1 MRFAHFF
8 VDRPI
13 FASVT
18 SIIFLLL
25 GFVAYE
31 TLPVSQ
37 YPEIVPPTV
46 TVRASFPGA
55 NAETV
60 AATIATPIEQEVNGV
75 DNMLY
80 MTSLSTND
88 GNMLLTVTFKVG
100 TNLDIANVLVQNRL
114 SVAQPRLPPDVRNLG
129 VTVRKASPDLMLV
142 VHLLSPNKTYDQNYL
157 ANYIYLNIRDE
168 LLRLDGVGDISIFG
182 GNEYAERI
190 WLDPNK
196 LAAYGLTTSDV
207 TTALQEQNVQV
218 AAGALNSPPA
228 ATGQAFQLIVQS
240 QGRFQ
245 TPEEFAEVI
254 IKASDGRLVR
264 VKDVAR
270 VEMGQKDYTTNS
282 FLNATPAVGIGAF
295 QRPGTNALEAAAS
308 VRNVMENLKK
318 NFPPDV
324 EYRIAYNPTEFIE
337 ESIHEV
343 YKTLFE
349 AVGLVVIV
357 VLVFLQS
364 WRTALIPVLA
374 IPVSLVGT
382 FAAMAAF
389 GFSLNNLTLFGLVLA
404 IGIVVDDAI
413 VVVENV
419 ERNMAEGL
427 SPGEAAHKTMD
438 EVGGAVIAIALVLAA
453 VFVPTAFIPGI
464 SGQFY
469 KQFALT
475 IAASTLISAFN
486 SLTLSPALCK
496 LLLKPHHAHAR
507 PKFFLT
513 RFVNWLAGL
522 FNRGFDWLS
531 HTYSRSIYGLTN
543 YTIGLIAMLL
553 VYAAVIAGT
562 LHLARTTPTGFI
574 PDQDQGYL
582 IGVVQLPSGSSLDR
596 TTEVVNRAAAAAR
609 KIDGVTNTV
618 IIAGFDGAT
627 FTNTTNSG
635 VMFITLAGAKE
646 RAAQG
651 RSAAVIT
658 GDVIKATADIQEA
671 RVIVIPPPP
680 VRGLGQGGGF
690 KMQVESRQSSAI
702 GPLLANVG
710 EMLGAA
716 NQSNDVQRV
725 FTTFSNDTPQL
736 YLDIDR
742 TVARMLNVPLGN
754 VFSTVQA
761 ALGGA
766 YVNDFNTL
774 GRIYQVR
781 VQGDAPFR
789 VSKQDIEQL
798 KVRSTTGALVPMG
811 TLANI
816 REISGPQIVQRFN
829 LYYSVPVQGV
839 AKPGISTGQ
848 ALDAMEEIAKKSLPD
863 GYAYDWTEIAFQQ
876 KAAGGTAIYVFAL
889 GVLLVFLVLAAQ
901 YESWALPMAIL
912 LVVPTGVL
920 AALFG
925 VQLRGQDNN
934 ILTQIGLIVLIG
946 LAAKNAILIV
956 EFAHDI
962 ENNERKGPVEAA
974 VQACKLRLRPIL
986 MTAFAFILGTLPL
999 VIATG
1004 PGAEMRQALGTAV
1017 FFGMIGATFFGLFL
1031 TPVFYVVIRRFVLWI
1046 ERKRGKNPDG
1056 KHPHGEAPDRDGHG
1070 APSPAH

>member
-18 SIIFLLL
+18 SIVFLIL

-46 TVRASFPGA
+46 TVRASYPGA

-168 LLRLDGVGDISIFG
+168 LLRLDGVGDITIFG

-190 WLDPNK
+190 WVDPNK
-196 LAAYGLTTSDV
+196 LAAYGLSVTDV

-218 AAGALNSPPA
+218 AAGQLNGPPA
-228 ATGQAFQLIVQS
+228 APSEAFQLVVQS
-240 QGRFQ
+240 QARFK
-245 TPEEFAEVI
+245 TPEQFAEVI
-254 IKASDGRLVR
+254 IKAQDGRLVR
-264 VKDVAR
+264 VKDIAR

-282 FLNATPAVGIGAF
+282 YLNDTPAVGIGAF
-295 QRPGTNALEAAAS
+295 QRPGTNALDAATS
-308 VRNVMENLKK
+308 VKKVMETVKK

-337 ESIHEV
+337 ESIQEV

-364 WRTALIPVLA
+364 WRTALIPVIA
-374 IPVSLVGT
+374 IPVSLIGT

-427 SPGEAAHKTMD
+427 SPGDAAHKTMD

-496 LLLKPHHAHAR
+496 LLLVPHHAR
-507 PKFFLT
+507 KEPKFFLT
-513 RFVNWLAGL
+513 RFVAWLANG
-522 FNRGFDWLS
+522 FNRAFDATS
-531 HTYSRSIYGLTN
+531 NAYGRAIRVLTGGIVG
-543 YTIGLIAMLL
+543 IGVMLL

-562 LHLARTTPTGFI
+562 LHLAQTTPTGFI

-582 IGVVQLPSGSSLDR
+582 IGVVQLPSGASLDR
-596 TTEVVNRAAAAAR
+596 TTEVILRAAKQAR
-609 KIDGVTNTV
+609 TVPGVANAV

-627 FTNTTNSG
+627 FTNTTNAG
-635 VMFITLAGAKE
+635 VMFLTLTGAKE
-646 RAAQG
+646 RAGQG
-651 RSAAVIT
+651 RSAGVIT
-658 GDVIKATADIQEA
+658 GEVLKATADIQEA

-680 VRGLGQGGGF
+680 VRGLGNGGGF
-690 KMQVESRQSSAI
+690 KMQIESRQSSDI
-702 GPLLANVG
+702 GPLMAAAG
-710 EMLGAA
+710 EVIGQA
-716 NQSNDVQRV
+716 NQSADVQRV
-725 FTTFSNDTPQL
+725 FTTFDNSTPQL
-736 YLDIDR
+736 FLDIDR
-742 TVARMLNVPLGN
+742 TIARMLNVPLAN
-754 VFSTVQA
+754 VFSSVQA
-761 ALGGA
+761 DLGGT

-781 VQGDAPFR
+781 LQGDAAFR
-789 VSKQDIEQL
+789 TSIQDISQI
-798 KVRSTTGALVPMG
+798 KVRSSTGALVPMG
-811 TLANI
+811 TLASV
-816 REISGPQIVQRFN
+816 RDVTGPQIVQRFN

-839 AKPGISTGQ
+839 AKPGVSTGQ
-848 ALDAMEEIAKKSLPD
+848 ALDAMEAIAKKALPD
-863 GYAYDWTEIAFQQ
+863 GFAYDWTEIAFQQ
-876 KAAGGTAIYVFAL
+876 KAASGTAGAVFAL

-901 YESWALPMAIL
+901 YESWALPLAIL

-920 AALFG
+920 AALAG
-925 VQLRGQDNN
+925 VQFRGQDNN

-962 ENNERKGPVEAA
+962 EQREHRGPVEAA
-974 VQACKLRLRPIL
+974 VEACRLRLRPIL

-1031 TPVFYVVIRRFVLWI
+1031 TPVFYVVIRHLSNWLGRF
-1046 ERKRGKNPDG
+1046 RK
-1056 KHPHGEAPDRDGHG
+1056 KHTHGDHG
-1070 APSPAH
+1070 DAAPAHG

>member
-18 SIIFLLL
+18 SIVFLIL

-31 TLPVSQ
+31 SLPVSQ

-46 TVRASFPGA
+46 TVRASYPGA

-168 LLRLDGVGDISIFG
+168 LLRLDGVGDITIFG

-190 WLDPNK
+190 WVDPNK
-196 LAAYGLTTSDV
+196 LAAYGLSVTDV

-218 AAGALNSPPA
+218 AAGQLNGPPA
-228 ATGQAFQLIVQS
+228 APSEAFQLVVQS
-240 QGRFQ
+240 QARFK
-245 TPEEFAEVI
+245 TPEQFAEVI
-254 IKASDGRLVR
+254 IKAQDGRLVR
-264 VKDVAR
+264 VKDIAR

-282 FLNATPAVGIGAF
+282 YLNDTPAVGIGAF
-295 QRPGTNALEAAAS
+295 QRPGTNALDAAAS
-308 VRNVMENLKK
+308 VKKVMEVVKK

-337 ESIHEV
+337 ESIQEV

-364 WRTALIPVLA
+364 WRTALIPVIA
-374 IPVSLVGT
+374 IPVSLIGT
-382 FAAMAAF
+382 FAAMAGF

-427 SPGEAAHKTMD
+427 SPGDAAHKTMD

-496 LLLKPHHAHAR
+496 LLLVPHHAR
-507 PKFFLT
+507 KEPKFFLT
-513 RFVNWLAGL
+513 RFVAWLANG
-522 FNRGFDWLS
+522 FNRAFDATS
-531 HTYSRSIYGLTN
+531 NAYGRTIRVLTGG
-543 YTIGLIAMLL
+543 IVGLGVMLL

-562 LHLARTTPTGFI
+562 LHLAQTTPTGFI

-582 IGVVQLPSGSSLDR
+582 IGVVQLPSGASLDR
-596 TTEVVNRAAAAAR
+596 TTDVILRAAKQAR
-609 KIDGVTNTV
+609 TVKGVANAV

-627 FTNTTNSG
+627 FTNTTNAG
-635 VMFITLAGAKE
+635 VMFLTLTGAKE
-646 RAAQG
+646 RAAEG
-651 RSAAVIT
+651 RSAGVIT
-658 GDVIKATADIQEA
+658 GEVLKATSDIQEA

-680 VRGLGQGGGF
+680 VRGLGNGGGF
-690 KMQVESRQSSAI
+690 KMQIESRQSSDI
-702 GPLLANVG
+702 GPLMAAA
-710 EMLGAA
+710 GAVIGQA
-716 NQSNDVQRV
+716 NQSADVQRV
-725 FTTFSNDTPQL
+725 FTTFDNSTPQL
-736 YLDIDR
+736 FLDIDR
-742 TVARMLNVPLGN
+742 TIARMLNVPLAN
-754 VFSTVQA
+754 VFSSVQA
-761 ALGGA
+761 DLGGT

-781 VQGDAPFR
+781 LQGDAAFR
-789 VSKQDIEQL
+789 TSVQDISQI
-798 KVRSTTGALVPMG
+798 KVRSSTGALVPMG
-811 TLANI
+811 TLASV
-816 REISGPQIVQRFN
+816 RDVTGPQIVQRFN

-839 AKPGISTGQ
+839 AKPGVSTGQ
-848 ALDAMEEIAKKSLPD
+848 ALDAMEQIAKKNLPD
-863 GYAYDWTEIAFQQ
+863 GYSYDWTEIAYQQ
-876 KAAGGTAIYVFAL
+876 KAASGTAGAVFAL

-901 YESWALPMAIL
+901 YESWALPLAIL

-920 AALFG
+920 AALAG
-925 VQLRGQDNN
+925 VQFRGQDNN

-962 ENNERKGPVEAA
+962 EQREHRGPVEAA
-974 VQACKLRLRPIL
+974 VEACRLRLRPIL

-1031 TPVFYVVIRRFVLWI
+1031 TPVFYVVIRRFSLWLGRF
-1046 ERKRGKNPDG
+1046 RK
-1056 KHPHGEAPDRDGHG
+1056 KHTPGDHGGAASAHG
-1070 APSPAH
+1070 

>member
-1 MRFAHFF
+1 M
-8 VDRPI
+8 
-13 FASVT
+13 
-18 SIIFLLL
+18 
-25 GFVAYE
+25 
-31 TLPVSQ
+31 
-37 YPEIVPPTV
+37 
-46 TVRASFPGA
+46 
-55 NAETV
+55 
-60 AATIATPIEQEVNGV
+60 
-75 DNMLY
+75 
-80 MTSLSTND
+80 
-88 GNMLLTVTFKVG
+88 
-100 TNLDIANVLVQNRL
+100 
-114 SVAQPRLPPDVRNLG
+114 
-129 VTVRKASPDLMLV
+129 
-142 VHLLSPNKTYDQNYL
+142 
-157 ANYIYLNIRDE
+157 
-168 LLRLDGVGDISIFG
+168 GDITIFG

-190 WLDPNK
+190 WVDPNK
-196 LAAYGLTTSDV
+196 LAAYGLSVTDV

-218 AAGALNSPPA
+218 AAGALNAPPA
-228 ATGQAFQLIVQS
+228 AQSAAFQLVVQS
-240 QGRFQ
+240 QARFK
-245 TPEEFAEVI
+245 TPEEFADVI
-254 IKASDGRLVR
+254 IKAQNGRLVR
-264 VKDVAR
+264 VKDIAR

-282 FLNATPAVGIGAF
+282 FLNDTPAVGIGAF
-295 QRPGTNALEAAAS
+295 QRPGTNALDAAAS
-308 VRNVMENLKK
+308 VKKVMEQVKK

-337 ESIHEV
+337 ESIQEV
-343 YKTLFE
+343 YKTLYE

-364 WRTALIPVLA
+364 WRTALIPVIA
-374 IPVSLVGT
+374 IPVSLIGT

-427 SPGEAAHKTMD
+427 SPGDAAHKTMD

-496 LLLKPHHAHAR
+496 LLLKPHHEHAKPR
-507 PKFFLT
+507 FFLT
-513 RFVNWLAGL
+513 RLVNWLANG
-522 FNRGFDWLS
+522 FNRAFDATS
-531 HTYSRSIYGLTN
+531 NAYGRVIRTLTGGVV
-543 YTIGLIAMLL
+543 GLGVMLL
-553 VYAAVIAGT
+553 VYAGVIWGT
-562 LHLARTTPTGFI
+562 LHLAQTTPTGFI

-582 IGVVQLPSGSSLDR
+582 IGVVQLPAGASLDR
-596 TTEVVNRAAAAAR
+596 TTAVVLRAAEQAR
-609 KIDGVTNTV
+609 KVDGVTNAV

-627 FTNTTNSG
+627 FTNTTNSA
-635 VMFITLAGAKE
+635 VMFLTLKGAKE
-646 RAAQG
+646 RAEHG
-651 RSAAVIT
+651 RSAGVIT
-658 GDVIKATADIQEA
+658 GDVIKATSNIEEA

-690 KMQVESRQSSAI
+690 KMQVESRQSSDI
-702 GPLLANVG
+702 NQLLAATG
-710 EMLGAA
+710 EMLAQA
-716 NQSNDVQRV
+716 NQSADVTRV
-725 FTTFSNDTPQL
+725 FTTFGNDTPQL

-742 TVARMLNVPLGN
+742 TIARMLNVPLAN
-754 VFSTVQA
+754 VFSSLQA
-761 ALGGA
+761 DLGGT

-781 VQGDAPFR
+781 LQGDAQFR
-789 VSKQDIEQL
+789 STEQDISQI
-798 KVRSTTGALVPMG
+798 KVRSSTGALVPMG
-811 TLANI
+811 TLASVRNV
-816 REISGPQIVQRFN
+816 SGPQIVQRFN

-839 AKPGISTGQ
+839 AKPGVSTGQ
-848 ALDAMEEIAKKSLPD
+848 ALTAMEEIAKKALPD
-863 GYAYDWTEIAFQQ
+863 GFAYDWTEIAYQQ
-876 KAAGGTAIYVFAL
+876 KAASGTAGLVFAL

-901 YESWALPMAIL
+901 YESWALPLAIL

-920 AALFG
+920 AALGG

-962 ENNERKGPVEAA
+962 EQREHRGPVEAA
-974 VQACKLRLRPIL
+974 VEACRLRLRPIL

-1031 TPVFYVVIRRFVLWI
+1031 TPVFYVVIRHFSLWLGRFR
-1046 ERKRGKNPDG
+1046 RKKTD
-1056 KHPHGEAPDRDGHG
+1056 HGDHG
-1070 APSPAH
+1070 TGGATPAHT

>member
-18 SIIFLLL
+18 SIVFLIL
-25 GFVAYE
+25 GYVAYLA
-31 TLPVSQ
+31 LPVAQ

-142 VHLLSPNKTYDQNYL
+142 VHLLSPKKTYDQNYL

-168 LLRLDGVGDISIFG
+168 LLRLDGVGDITIFG
-182 GNEYAERI
+182 GNEYAERV

-207 TTALQEQNVQV
+207 ITSLSEQNVQV

-245 TPEEFAEVI
+245 SPEEFADVI
-254 IKASDGRLVR
+254 VKASDGRLVR

-282 FLNATPAVGIGAF
+282 FLNDTPAIGIGAF
-295 QRPGTNALEAAAS
+295 QRPGTNALDAAAS
-308 VRNVMENLKK
+308 VRKVMDSLKK
-318 NFPPDV
+318 NFPPDI

-364 WRTALIPVLA
+364 WRTALIPVIA

-382 FAAMAAF
+382 FAAMSAF

-427 SPGEAAHKTMD
+427 SPGDAAHKTMD
-438 EVGGAVIAIALVLAA
+438 EVGGAVIAIALVLSA
-453 VFVPTAFIPGI
+453 VFIPTAFIPGI
-464 SGQFY
+464 TGQFY

-475 IAASTLISAFN
+475 IAASTIISMFN

-496 LLLKPHHAHAR
+496 LLLKPHHEHAK
-507 PKFFLT
+507 PKFFLF
-513 RFVNWLAGL
+513 RFVAWLADM
-522 FNRGFDWLS
+522 FNKGFDWLS
-531 HTYSRSIYGLTN
+531 NTYGRIIYGLTN
-543 YTIGLIAMLL
+543 YAIGLIAMMI
-553 VYAAVIAGT
+553 VYAGVIAAT
-562 LHLARTTPTGFI
+562 LHLVQTTPTGFI

-582 IGVVQLPSGSSLDR
+582 IGVVQLPSGASLDR
-596 TTEVVNRAAAAAR
+596 TTAVVNRAAAAAR
-609 KIDGVTNTV
+609 KIEGVTNTV

-646 RAAQG
+646 RATQG

-658 GDVIKATADIQEA
+658 NEVIKATADIQEA

-690 KMQVESRQSSAI
+690 KMQIESRQSSAI
-702 GPLLANVG
+702 GPLLGAVG
-710 EMLGAA
+710 EVLGKA

-725 FTTFSNDTPQL
+725 FTTFGNDTPQL

-742 TVARMLNVPLGN
+742 TVARMLNVPLSN
-754 VFSTVQA
+754 VFSTVQT

-781 VQGDAPFR
+781 VQGDAQFR

-798 KVRSTTGALVPMG
+798 KVRSSTGALVPMG
-811 TLANI
+811 TLATI
-816 REISGPQIVQRFN
+816 REITGPQIVQRFN
-829 LYYSVPVQGV
+829 LYYSVPVQGT

-848 ALDAMEEIAKKSLPD
+848 ALDAMEAIAKDTLPD
-863 GYAYDWTEIAFQQ
+863 GYSYDWTEIAYQQ
-876 KAAGGTAIYVFAL
+876 KAAGNTAIYVFAL

-901 YESWALPMAIL
+901 YESWALPLAIL

-956 EFAHDI
+956 EFAHQL
-962 ENNERKGPVEAA
+962 EETERKGPVAAA
-974 VQACKLRLRPIL
+974 VEACRLRLRPIL
-986 MTAFAFILGTLPL
+986 MTAFAFILGTVPL

-1017 FFGMIGATFFGLFL
+1017 CFGMIGATVFGLFL
-1031 TPVFYVVIRRFVLWI
+1031 TPVFYVVIRKLLIWI
-1046 ERKRGKNPDG
+1046 AKKRGKDPHDTTPD
-1056 KHPHGEAPDRDGHG
+1056 KHDPHA
-1070 APSPAH
+1070 APSHA

>member
-18 SIIFLLL
+18 SIVFLIL

-46 TVRASFPGA
+46 TVRASYPGA

-168 LLRLDGVGDISIFG
+168 LLRLDGVGDITIFG
-182 GNEYAERI
+182 GNEYAERV
-190 WLDPNK
+190 WVDPNK
-196 LAAYGLTTSDV
+196 LAAYGLSVTDV

-228 ATGQAFQLIVQS
+228 SSSAAFQLVVQS
-240 QGRFQ
+240 QARFK
-245 TPEEFAEVI
+245 TPEEFADVI
-254 IKASDGRLVR
+254 IKAQNGRLVR
-264 VKDVAR
+264 VKDIAR

-282 FLNATPAVGIGAF
+282 FLNDTPAVGIGAF
-295 QRPGTNALEAAAS
+295 QRPGTNALDAAAS
-308 VRNVMENLKK
+308 VKKVMEVVKK

-337 ESIHEV
+337 ESIQEV

-364 WRTALIPVLA
+364 WRTALIPVIA
-374 IPVSLVGT
+374 IPVSLIGT

-427 SPGEAAHKTMD
+427 SPGDAAHKTMD

-496 LLLKPHHAHAR
+496 LLLKPHHEHAKPR
-507 PKFFLT
+507 FFLT
-513 RFVNWLAGL
+513 RFVNWLANG
-522 FNRGFDWLS
+522 FNRAFDATS
-531 HTYSRSIYGLTN
+531 NAYGRVVRMLTGGVV
-543 YTIGLIAMLL
+543 GLGVMLL

-562 LHLARTTPTGFI
+562 LHLANSTPTGFI

-596 TTEVVNRAAAAAR
+596 TTDVILRAAKQAR
-609 KIDGVTNTV
+609 TVKGVANAV

-627 FTNTTNSG
+627 FTNTTNAG
-635 VMFITLAGAKE
+635 VMFLTLTGAKE
-646 RAAQG
+646 RAAEG
-651 RSAAVIT
+651 RSAGVIT
-658 GDVIKATADIQEA
+658 GEVLKATSNIQEA

-680 VRGLGQGGGF
+680 VRGLGNGGGF
-690 KMQVESRQSSAI
+690 KMQVESRQSSEI
-702 GPLLANVG
+702 GPLMAAAGQLIAQ
-710 EMLGAA
+710 A
-716 NQSNDVQRV
+716 NQSSDVQRV
-725 FTTFSNDTPQL
+725 FTTFDNSTPQL
-736 YLDIDR
+736 FLDIDR
-742 TVARMLNVPLGN
+742 TIARMLNVPLAN
-754 VFSTVQA
+754 VFSSVQA
-761 ALGGA
+761 DLGGT

-781 VQGDAPFR
+781 LQGDAAFR
-789 VSKQDIEQL
+789 TSIQDISQI
-798 KVRSTTGALVPMG
+798 KVRSSTGALVPMG
-811 TLANI
+811 TLASV
-816 REISGPQIVQRFN
+816 RDVTGPQIVQRFN

-839 AKPGISTGQ
+839 AKPGVSTGQ
-848 ALDAMEEIAKKSLPD
+848 ALTAMEEIAKKALPD
-863 GYAYDWTEIAFQQ
+863 GYAYDWTEIAYQQ
-876 KAAGGTAIYVFAL
+876 KAASGTAGLVFAL

-901 YESWALPMAIL
+901 YESWALPLAIL

-920 AALFG
+920 AALGG
-925 VQLRGQDNN
+925 VQFRGQDNN

-962 ENNERKGPVEAA
+962 EQREHRGPVDAA
-974 VQACKLRLRPIL
+974 VEACRLRLRPIL

-1031 TPVFYVVIRRFVLWI
+1031 TPVFYVVIRHFSIWLGSFR
-1046 ERKRGKNPDG
+1046 RKKTD
-1056 KHPHGEAPDRDGHG
+1056 HGDHG
-1070 APSPAH
+1070 TGGATPAHT

>member
-18 SIIFLLL
+18 SIVFLIL
-25 GFVAYE
+25 GYVAYLS
-31 TLPVSQ
+31 LPVAQ

-142 VHLLSPNKTYDQNYL
+142 VHLLSPKKTYDQNYL

-168 LLRLDGVGDISIFG
+168 LLRLDGVGDITIFG
-182 GNEYAERI
+182 GNEYAERV

-207 TTALQEQNVQV
+207 ITSLSEQNVQV

-245 TPEEFAEVI
+245 SPEEFADVI
-254 IKASDGRLVR
+254 VKASDGRLVR

-282 FLNATPAVGIGAF
+282 FLNDTPAIGIGAF
-295 QRPGTNALEAAAS
+295 QRPGTNALDAAAS
-308 VRNVMENLKK
+308 VRKVMDNLKK
-318 NFPPDV
+318 NFPPDI

-364 WRTALIPVLA
+364 WRTALIPVIA

-382 FAAMAAF
+382 FAAMSAF

-427 SPGEAAHKTMD
+427 SPGDAAHKTMD
-438 EVGGAVIAIALVLAA
+438 EVGGAVIAIALVLSA
-453 VFVPTAFIPGI
+453 VFIPTAFIPGI
-464 SGQFY
+464 TGQFY

-475 IAASTLISAFN
+475 IAASTIISMFN

-496 LLLKPHHAHAR
+496 LLLKPHHAHAK
-507 PKFFLT
+507 PKFFLF
-513 RFVNWLAGL
+513 RFVGWLADM
-522 FNRGFDWLS
+522 FNKGFDWLS
-531 HTYSRSIYGLTN
+531 NTYGRIIYGLTN
-543 YTIGLIAMLL
+543 YAIGLIAMLI
-553 VYAAVIAGT
+553 VYAGVIAAT
-562 LHLARTTPTGFI
+562 LHLVQTTPTGFI

-582 IGVVQLPSGSSLDR
+582 IGVVQLPSGASLDR

-646 RAAQG
+646 RATQG

-658 GDVIKATADIQEA
+658 NDVIKATADIQEA

-690 KMQVESRQSSAI
+690 KMQIESRQSSAI
-702 GPLLANVG
+702 GPLLGAVG
-710 EMLGAA
+710 EVLGKA

-725 FTTFSNDTPQL
+725 FTTFGNDTPQL

-742 TVARMLNVPLGN
+742 TVARMLNVPLSN
-754 VFSTVQA
+754 VFSTVQT

-781 VQGDAPFR
+781 VQGDAQFR

-798 KVRSTTGALVPMG
+798 KVRSSTGALVPMG
-811 TLANI
+811 TLATI
-816 REISGPQIVQRFN
+816 REITGPQIVQRFN
-829 LYYSVPVQGV
+829 LYYSVPVQGT

-848 ALDAMEEIAKKSLPD
+848 ALDAMEAIAKDTLPD
-863 GYAYDWTEIAFQQ
+863 GYSYDWTEIAYQQ
-876 KAAGGTAIYVFAL
+876 KAAGNTAIYVFAL

-901 YESWALPMAIL
+901 YESWALPLAIL

-956 EFAHDI
+956 EFAHQL
-962 ENNERKGPVEAA
+962 EETERKGPVAAA
-974 VQACKLRLRPIL
+974 VEACRLRLRPIL
-986 MTAFAFILGTLPL
+986 MTAFAFILGTVPL

-1017 FFGMIGATFFGLFL
+1017 CFGMIGATVFGLFL
-1031 TPVFYVVIRRFVLWI
+1031 TPVFYVVIRNFLIWLAK
-1046 ERKRGKNPDG
+1046 KRGKDPHNTTPD
-1056 KHPHGEAPDRDGHG
+1056 KHDPHTT
-1070 APSPAH
+1070 PSHA

>member
-18 SIIFLLL
+18 SIVFLIL

-46 TVRASFPGA
+46 QVRASYPGA

-60 AATIATPIEQEVNGV
+60 AATIATPLEQEINGV

-100 TNLDIANVLVQNRL
+100 TNLDIANVLVQNRI

-157 ANYIYLNIRDE
+157 SNYIYLNIRDE
-168 LLRLDGVGDISIFG
+168 LLRLDGVGDITVFG
-182 GNEYAERI
+182 GSEYAERI
-190 WLDPNK
+190 WLDPQK
-196 LAAYGLTTSDV
+196 MAAYGLSTLDV
-207 TTALQEQNVQV
+207 TQSLQEQNVQV
-218 AAGALNSPPA
+218 AAGQLGGPP
-228 ATGQAFQLIVQS
+228 TPKGSDFQLVVQS
-240 QGRFQ
+240 QGRFK
-245 TPEEFAEVI
+245 TPEEFADVI
-254 IKASDGRLVR
+254 VKARDGRLVR
-264 VKDVAR
+264 VQDIAR
-270 VEMGQKDYTTNS
+270 VEMGQKDYTTES
-282 FLNATPAVGIGAF
+282 FLDATPAVGIGAF
-295 QRPGTNALEAAAS
+295 QRPGTNALDAAAS
-308 VRNVMENLKK
+308 VKRTMEKLKA

-364 WRTALIPVLA
+364 WRTALIPVIA
-374 IPVSLVGT
+374 IPVSLIGT

-419 ERNMAEGL
+419 ERNMADGL

-438 EVGGAVIAIALVLAA
+438 EVGSAVMAIALVLGA
-453 VFVPTAFIPGI
+453 VFVPTAFLPGI

-475 IAASTLISAFN
+475 IAASTIISMFN

-496 LLLKPHHAHAR
+496 LLLKPHHQHEKPR
-507 PKFFLT
+507 FFLV
-513 RFVNWLAGL
+513 RFINWLADL
-522 FNRGFDWLS
+522 FNKGFDALARFYAG
-531 HTYSRSIYGLTN
+531 TIRFITGYV
-543 YTIGLIAMLL
+543 IGLLVML
-553 VYAAVIAGT
+553 AAYGVIIWGT
-562 LHLARTTPTGFI
+562 IHLAQTTPIGFI

-582 IGVVQLPSGSSLDR
+582 IGVVQLPSGASLSR
-596 TTEVVNRAAAAAR
+596 TTEVITKVAAIARDVNG
-609 KIDGVTNTV
+609 ITHTV
-618 IIAGFDGAT
+618 IISGFDGAT
-627 FTNTTNSG
+627 FTNTTNAA
-635 VMFITLAGAKE
+635 VMFLTLKNSKD
-646 RAAQG
+646 RAAEG

-658 GDVIKATADIQEA
+658 GDVMKATSGVQEA
-671 RVIVIPPPP
+671 RVFVIPPPP
-680 VRGLGQGGGF
+680 VRGLGTGGGF
-690 KMQVESRQSSAI
+690 KMQIESRQSSAI
-702 GPLLANVG
+702 GPLLAAAG
-710 EMLGAA
+710 EVMNQA
-716 NQSNDVQRV
+716 NQSAEVQRV
-725 FTTFSNDTPQL
+725 FTTFANDTPQL

-742 TVARMLNVPLGN
+742 TVARMLNVPLQN
-754 VFSTVQA
+754 VFSTVQT

-789 VSKQDIEQL
+789 MSRRDIEQL
-798 KVRSTTGALVPMG
+798 KVPSSTGALVPMG
-811 TLANI
+811 TLASI
-816 REISGPQIVQRFN
+816 REITGPQIVQRFN
-829 LYYSVPVQGV
+829 LYYSVPIQGA

-848 ALDAMEEIAKKSLPD
+848 ALDAMERIANSTLPE
-863 GYAYDWTEIAFQQ
+863 GFEAEWTEIAFQQ
-876 KAAGGTAIYVFAL
+876 KAAGGQAIYVFAL

-901 YESWALPMAIL
+901 YESWALPLAIL

-925 VQLRGQDNN
+925 VQLRGLDNN

-962 ENNERKGPVEAA
+962 EESEHVGPVEAA
-974 VQACKLRLRPIL
+974 ARACLLRLRPIL
-986 MTAFAFILGTLPL
+986 MTAFAFILGVLPL

-1004 PGAEMRQALGTAV
+1004 PGSEMRQALGTAV

-1031 TPVFYVVIRRFVLWI
+1031 TPVFYVTIRRLVIWWG
-1046 ERKRGKNPDG
+1046 RKRGKPDEDT
-1056 KHPHGEAPDRDGHG
+1056 PNA
-1070 APSPAH
+1070 APAHG

>member
-18 SIIFLLL
+18 SIIFLIL
-25 GFVAYE
+25 GYVSYE
-31 TLPVSQ
+31 SLPVSQ

-46 TVRASFPGA
+46 TVRASYPGA

-157 ANYIYLNIRDE
+157 ANYIYLNVRDE
-168 LLRLDGVGDISIFG
+168 LLRLDGVGDITIFG

-196 LAAYGLTTSDV
+196 LAAYGLTTTDV
-207 TTALQEQNVQV
+207 ATALSEQNVQV

-228 ATGQAFQLIVQS
+228 ATGQAFQLVVQS

-245 TPEEFAEVI
+245 SPEEFADVI

-295 QRPGTNALEAAAS
+295 QRPGTNALDAAAS
-308 VRNVMENLKK
+308 VRHVMDNLKK

-337 ESIHEV
+337 ESIQEV

-357 VLVFLQS
+357 VIVFLQS
-364 WRTALIPVLA
+364 WRTALIPVIA
-374 IPVSLVGT
+374 IPVSLIGT
-382 FAAMAAF
+382 FAAMSAF

-419 ERNMAEGL
+419 ERNMAEGM
-427 SPGEAAHKTMD
+427 SPGDAAHKTMD
-438 EVGGAVIAIALVLAA
+438 EVGGAVVAIALVLSA
-453 VFVPTAFIPGI
+453 VFIPTAFIPGI
-464 SGQFY
+464 TGQFY

-475 IAASTLISAFN
+475 IAASTIISAFN

-496 LLLKPHHAHAR
+496 LLLKPHHEHAK

-513 RFVNWLAGL
+513 RFVNWLADL
-522 FNRGFDWLS
+522 FNRGFDKLS
-531 HTYSRSIYGLTN
+531 HGYARIVGALTGYAVGIIGTMIVYGL
-543 YTIGLIAMLL
+543 LIAATVHL
-553 VYAAVIAGT
+553 VQ
-562 LHLARTTPTGFI
+562 TTPTGFI

-582 IGVVQLPSGSSLDR
+582 IGVVQLPAGSSLDR
-596 TTEVVNRAAAAAR
+596 TTEVINRAAAEAR
-609 KIDGVTNTV
+609 KVDGVTNTV

-627 FTNTTNSG
+627 FTNTTNAA
-635 VMFITLAGAKE
+635 VMFITMSGAKE
-646 RAAQG
+646 RAAKG
-651 RSAAVIT
+651 RSAAAIT
-658 GDVIKATADIQEA
+658 GDVLKATADIQEA
-671 RVIVIPPPP
+671 RVIIIPPPP
-680 VRGLGQGGGF
+680 VRGLGNGGGF
-690 KMQVESRQSSAI
+690 KMQIESRQSSAI
-702 GPLLANVG
+702 GPLLAAVG
-710 EMLGAA
+710 EVLGKA

-725 FTTFSNDTPQL
+725 FTTFGNDTPQY

-742 TVARMLNVPLGN
+742 TVARMLNVPLAN
-754 VFSTVQA
+754 VFASVQA
-761 ALGGA
+761 ELGGT

-781 VQGDAPFR
+781 MQGDAEFR
-789 VSKQDIEQL
+789 TSIQDISQI
-798 KVRSTTGALVPMG
+798 KVRSSTGALVPMG
-811 TLANI
+811 TLANV
-816 REISGPQIVQRFN
+816 RTVSGPQIVQRFN
-829 LYYSVPVQGV
+829 LFYSVPVQGV

-848 ALDAMEEIAKKSLPD
+848 ALTAMEKIATETLPE

-876 KAAGGTAIYVFAL
+876 KATGNTAIYVFAL

-901 YESWALPMAIL
+901 YESWALPLAII

-920 AALFG
+920 AALAA
-925 VQLRGQDNN
+925 VQVRGQDNN

-956 EFAHDI
+956 EFAHQL
-962 ENNERKGPVEAA
+962 EETEKKGPVSAAIEA
-974 VQACKLRLRPIL
+974 CRLRLRPIL
-986 MTAFAFILGTLPL
+986 MTAFAFILGTVPL

-1017 FFGMIGATFFGLFL
+1017 CFGMIGATVFGLFL
-1031 TPVFYVVIRRFVLWI
+1031 TPVFYVMIRNVLIWVAK
-1046 ERKRGKNPDG
+1046 KRGKDPHNTTPD
-1056 KHPHGEAPDRDGHG
+1056 KHDPHAT
-1070 APSPAH
+1070 PSHA

>member
-18 SIIFLLL
+18 SIVFLIL

-31 TLPVSQ
+31 SLPVSQ

-46 TVRASFPGA
+46 TVRASYPGA

-168 LLRLDGVGDISIFG
+168 LLRLDGVGDITVFG

-190 WLDPNK
+190 WVDPNK
-196 LAAYGLTTSDV
+196 LAAYGLSVTDV

-218 AAGALNSPPA
+218 AAGQLNGPPA
-228 ATGQAFQLIVQS
+228 AKGEAFQLVVQS
-240 QGRFQ
+240 QARFK
-245 TPEEFAEVI
+245 TPEQFAEVI
-254 IKASDGRLVR
+254 IKAQDGRLVR
-264 VKDVAR
+264 VKDIAR

-282 FLNATPAVGIGAF
+282 YLNDTPAVGIGAF
-295 QRPGTNALEAAAS
+295 QRPGTNALEAASS
-308 VRNVMENLKK
+308 VKQVMEVVKK

-337 ESIHEV
+337 ESIQEV

-364 WRTALIPVLA
+364 WRTALIPVIA
-374 IPVSLVGT
+374 IPVSLIGT

-427 SPGEAAHKTMD
+427 SPGDAAHKTMD

-496 LLLKPHHAHAR
+496 LLLVPHHAR
-507 PKFFLT
+507 KEPKFFLT
-513 RFVNWLAGL
+513 RFVNWLANG
-522 FNRGFDWLS
+522 FNRAFDATS
-531 HTYSRSIYGLTN
+531 NAYGRSIRLLTGGIVGL
-543 YTIGLIAMLL
+543 GAMLL

-562 LHLARTTPTGFI
+562 LHLAQTTPTGFI

-596 TTEVVNRAAAAAR
+596 TTDVMLRAAKQAR
-609 KIDGVTNTV
+609 TVKGIANAV

-627 FTNTTNSG
+627 FTNTTNAG
-635 VMFITLAGAKE
+635 VMFLTLTGAKE
-646 RAAQG
+646 RAGEG
-651 RSAAVIT
+651 RSAAVLT
-658 GDVIKATADIQEA
+658 GEVLKATSDIQEA

-680 VRGLGQGGGF
+680 VRGLGNGGGF
-690 KMQVESRQSSAI
+690 KLQIESRQSSEI
-702 GPLLANVG
+702 GPLMAAAG
-710 EMLGAA
+710 EVIAQA
-716 NQSNDVQRV
+716 NQSADVQRV
-725 FTTFSNDTPQL
+725 FTTFDNATPQL
-736 YLDIDR
+736 FLDIDR
-742 TVARMLNVPLGN
+742 TIARMLNVPLAN
-754 VFSTVQA
+754 VFSSVQA
-761 ALGGA
+761 DLGGT

-781 VQGDAPFR
+781 LQGDAAYR
-789 VSKQDIEQL
+789 SSIQDISQI
-798 KVRSTTGALVPMG
+798 KVRSSTGALVPMG
-811 TLANI
+811 TLASV
-816 REISGPQIVQRFN
+816 RDVTGPQIVQRFN
-829 LYYSVPVQGV
+829 LYYSVPIQGV
-839 AKPGISTGQ
+839 AKPGVSTGQ
-848 ALDAMEEIAKKSLPD
+848 ALTAMEEIAKKALPD
-863 GYAYDWTEIAFQQ
+863 GYSYDWTEIAYQQ
-876 KAAGGTAIYVFAL
+876 KAASGTAGAVFAL

-901 YESWALPMAIL
+901 YESWALPLAIL

-920 AALFG
+920 AALAG
-925 VQLRGQDNN
+925 VQFRGQDNN

-962 ENNERKGPVEAA
+962 ELRERRGPVEAA
-974 VQACKLRLRPIL
+974 VEACRLRLRPIL

-1031 TPVFYVVIRRFVLWI
+1031 TPVFYVVIRHFSLWLG
-1046 ERKRGKNPDG
+1046 RLRGKSS
-1056 KHPHGEAPDRDGHG
+1056 HGDHG
-1070 APSPAH
+1070 GAAPAHG

>member
-18 SIIFLLL
+18 SIVFLIL
-25 GFVAYE
+25 GYVAYLS
-31 TLPVSQ
+31 LPVAQ

-142 VHLLSPNKTYDQNYL
+142 VHLLSPKKTYDQNYL

-168 LLRLDGVGDISIFG
+168 LLRLDGVGDITIFG
-182 GNEYAERI
+182 GNEYAERV

-207 TTALQEQNVQV
+207 ITALSEQNVQV

-245 TPEEFAEVI
+245 SPEEFADVI
-254 IKASDGRLVR
+254 VKASDGRLVR
-264 VKDVAR
+264 VKDIAR

-282 FLNATPAVGIGAF
+282 FLNDTPAIGIGAF
-295 QRPGTNALEAAAS
+295 QRPGTNALDAAAS
-308 VRNVMENLKK
+308 VRKVMDNLKK
-318 NFPPDV
+318 NFPPDI

-364 WRTALIPVLA
+364 WRTALIPVIA

-382 FAAMAAF
+382 FAAMSAF

-427 SPGEAAHKTMD
+427 SPGDAAHKTMD
-438 EVGGAVIAIALVLAA
+438 EVGGAVIAIALVLSA
-453 VFVPTAFIPGI
+453 VFIPTAFIPGI
-464 SGQFY
+464 TGQFY

-475 IAASTLISAFN
+475 IAASTIISMFN

-496 LLLKPHHAHAR
+496 LLLKPHHAHAK
-507 PKFFLT
+507 PKFFLF
-513 RFVNWLAGL
+513 RFVAWLADM
-522 FNRGFDWLS
+522 FNKGFDWLS
-531 HTYSRSIYGLTN
+531 NTYGRIIYGLTN
-543 YTIGLIAMLL
+543 YAVGLIAMLL
-553 VYAAVIAGT
+553 VYAAVIAAT
-562 LHLARTTPTGFI
+562 LHLVQTTPTGFI

-582 IGVVQLPSGSSLDR
+582 IGVVQLPSGASLDR

-609 KIDGVTNTV
+609 KIEGVTNTV

-646 RAAQG
+646 RAGQG

-658 GDVIKATADIQEA
+658 NEVIKATADIQEA

-690 KMQVESRQSSAI
+690 KMQIESRQSSAI
-702 GPLLANVG
+702 GPLLGAVG
-710 EMLGAA
+710 EVLGKA

-725 FTTFSNDTPQL
+725 FTTFGNDTPQL

-754 VFSTVQA
+754 VFSTVQT

-798 KVRSTTGALVPMG
+798 KVRSSTGALVPMG
-811 TLANI
+811 TLATI
-816 REISGPQIVQRFN
+816 REITGPQIVQRFN
-829 LYYSVPVQGV
+829 LYYSVPVQGT

-848 ALDAMEEIAKKSLPD
+848 ALDAMEAIAKDNLPD
-863 GYAYDWTEIAFQQ
+863 GYAYDWTEIAYQQ
-876 KAAGGTAIYVFAL
+876 KAAGNTAIYVFAL

-901 YESWALPMAIL
+901 YESWALPLAIL

-956 EFAHDI
+956 EFAHQL
-962 ENNERKGPVEAA
+962 EETERKGPVAAA
-974 VQACKLRLRPIL
+974 VEACRLRLRPIL
-986 MTAFAFILGTLPL
+986 MTAFAFILGTVPL

-1017 FFGMIGATFFGLFL
+1017 CFGMIGATVFGLFL
-1031 TPVFYVVIRRFVLWI
+1031 TPVFYVVIRNFLIWLAK
-1046 ERKRGKNPDG
+1046 KRGKDPHNTTPD
-1056 KHPHGEAPDRDGHG
+1056 KHDPHP
-1070 APSPAH
+1070 APSHA

>member
-18 SIIFLLL
+18 SIVFLIL

-31 TLPVSQ
+31 SLPVSQ

-46 TVRASFPGA
+46 TVRASYPGA

-168 LLRLDGVGDISIFG
+168 LLRLDGVGDITIFG

-190 WLDPNK
+190 WVDPNK
-196 LAAYGLTTSDV
+196 LAAYGLSVTDV
-207 TTALQEQNVQV
+207 TSALQEQNVQV
-218 AAGALNSPPA
+218 AAGQLNGPPA
-228 ATGQAFQLIVQS
+228 AKNEAFQLVVQS
-240 QGRFQ
+240 QARFK
-245 TPEEFAEVI
+245 TPEQFAEVI
-254 IKASDGRLVR
+254 IKAQDGRLVR
-264 VKDVAR
+264 VKDIAR

-282 FLNATPAVGIGAF
+282 YLNETPAVGIGAF
-295 QRPGTNALEAAAS
+295 QRPGTNALDAAAS
-308 VRNVMENLKK
+308 VKKVMEEVKK

-364 WRTALIPVLA
+364 WRTAIIPVIA
-374 IPVSLVGT
+374 IPVSLIGT
-382 FAAMAAF
+382 FAAMAGF

-427 SPGEAAHKTMD
+427 SPGDAAHKTMD

-496 LLLKPHHAHAR
+496 LLLVPHHAR
-507 PKFFLT
+507 KEPKFFLT
-513 RFVNWLAGL
+513 RFVNWLANG
-522 FNRGFDWLS
+522 FNRAFDATS
-531 HTYSRSIYGLTN
+531 NAYGRTIRVLTGGVVG
-543 YTIGLIAMLL
+543 IGVMLL

-562 LHLARTTPTGFI
+562 LHLAQTTPTGFI

-596 TTEVVNRAAAAAR
+596 TTDVILRAAKQAR
-609 KIDGVTNTV
+609 TVDGVANAV

-627 FTNTTNSG
+627 FTNTTNAG
-635 VMFITLAGAKE
+635 VMFLTLKGAKE
-646 RAAQG
+646 RATQG

-658 GDVIKATADIQEA
+658 GDVLKATSDIQEA

-680 VRGLGQGGGF
+680 VRGLGNGGGF
-690 KMQVESRQSSAI
+690 KMQIESRQSSDI
-702 GPLLANVG
+702 GPLMAAAG
-710 EMLGAA
+710 EVIGQA
-716 NQSNDVQRV
+716 NQSADVQRV
-725 FTTFSNDTPQL
+725 FTTFDNSTPQL
-736 YLDIDR
+736 FLDIDR
-742 TVARMLNVPLGN
+742 TIARMLNVPLAN
-754 VFSTVQA
+754 VFSSVQA
-761 ALGGA
+761 DLGGT

-781 VQGDAPFR
+781 LQGDAAFR
-789 VSKQDIEQL
+789 TSIQDISQI
-798 KVRSTTGALVPMG
+798 KVRSSTGALVPMG
-811 TLANI
+811 TLASV
-816 REISGPQIVQRFN
+816 RDVTGPQIVQRFN

-848 ALDAMEEIAKKSLPD
+848 ALDAMEQIAKKALPE
-863 GYAYDWTEIAFQQ
+863 GYSYDWTEIAYQQ
-876 KAAGGTAIYVFAL
+876 KAASGTAGAVFAL

-901 YESWALPMAIL
+901 YESWALPLAIL

-920 AALFG
+920 AALAG

-962 ENNERKGPVEAA
+962 EQREHRGPVEAA
-974 VQACKLRLRPIL
+974 VEACRLRLRPIL

-1031 TPVFYVVIRRFVLWI
+1031 TPVFYVVIRHFSNWLGRF
-1046 ERKRGKNPDG
+1046 RK
-1056 KHPHGEAPDRDGHG
+1056 KHTHADHGGG
-1070 APSPAH
+1070 APAHG

>member
-31 TLPVSQ
+31 SLPVSQ

-168 LLRLDGVGDISIFG
+168 MLRLDGVGDITIFG

-196 LAAYGLTTSDV
+196 LAAYGLSTTDV

-218 AAGALNSPPA
+218 AAGALNAPPA
-228 ATGQAFQLIVQS
+228 QTGEAFQLVVQS

-245 TPEEFAEVI
+245 TPEEFADVI
-254 IKASDGRLVR
+254 VKATNGRLVR

-270 VEMGQKDYTTNS
+270 TEMGQKDYTTNS

-295 QRPGTNALEAAAS
+295 QRPGTNALDAAAS
-308 VRNVMENLKK
+308 VKKVMENLKK

-337 ESIHEV
+337 ESIQEV

-357 VLVFLQS
+357 ILVFLQS
-364 WRTALIPVLA
+364 WRTALIPVIA

-382 FAAMAAF
+382 FAAMSAF

-419 ERNMAEGL
+419 ERNMEEGL

-438 EVGGAVIAIALVLAA
+438 EVGSAVVAIALVLAA
-453 VFVPTAFIPGI
+453 VFIPTAFIPGI

-475 IAASTLISAFN
+475 IAASTIISAFN

-496 LLLKPHHAHAR
+496 LLLVPHHAR
-507 PKFFLT
+507 KQPKFFLT
-513 RFVNWLAGL
+513 RFIAWLADL
-522 FNRGFDWLS
+522 FNRGFEALS
-531 HTYSRSIYGLTN
+531 NGYARVVGLLTGYSVGIVAVMVFYGFVIFG
-543 YTIGLIAMLL
+543 TIHL
-553 VYAAVIAGT
+553 VQ
-562 LHLARTTPTGFI
+562 TTPTGFI

-582 IGVVQLPSGSSLDR
+582 IGVVQLPAGASLDR
-596 TTEVVNRAAAAAR
+596 TTETVNRAAAEAR

-646 RAAQG
+646 RATHG

-658 GDVIKATADIQEA
+658 GEVLKATANIQEA

-680 VRGLGQGGGF
+680 VRGLGNGGGF
-690 KMQVESRQSSAI
+690 KMQVESRQSSET
-702 GPLLANVG
+702 GPLLAAAG
-710 EMLGAA
+710 ELIGQA
-716 NQSNDVQRV
+716 NQSSDVQRV
-725 FTTFSNDTPQL
+725 FTTFGNDTPQL

-742 TVARMLNVPLGN
+742 TIARMLNVPLAN
-754 VFSTVQA
+754 VFASVQA
-761 ALGGA
+761 DLGGA

-781 VQGDAPFR
+781 LQSDAAYR
-789 VSKQDIEQL
+789 TSQQDISQI
-798 KVRSTTGALVPMG
+798 KVRSSTGALVPLG
-811 TLANI
+811 TLASL
-816 REISGPQIVQRFN
+816 RTVAGPQIVQRFN

-839 AKPGISTGQ
+839 AKPGVSTGQ
-848 ALDAMEEIAKKSLPD
+848 ALTAMEEIAAKALPE
-863 GYAYDWTEIAFQQ
+863 GYAYDWTEIAYQQ
-876 KAAGGTAIYVFAL
+876 KATGNTAVYVFAL
-889 GVLLVFLVLAAQ
+889 GILLVFLVLAAQ
-901 YESWALPMAIL
+901 YESWALPISIL
-912 LVVPTGVL
+912 MVVPTGVL

-962 ENNERKGPVEAA
+962 EEAEHKGPVAA
-974 VQACKLRLRPIL
+974 AIQACRLRLRPIL
-986 MTAFAFILGTLPL
+986 MTAFAFILGVLPL

-1031 TPVFYVVIRRFVLWI
+1031 TPVFYVVIRHFSLWLG
-1046 ERKRGKNPDG
+1046 RLRGKSS
-1056 KHPHGEAPDRDGHG
+1056 HGDHG
-1070 APSPAH
+1070 GAAPAHG

>member
-18 SIIFLLL
+18 SIVFLIL
-25 GFVAYE
+25 GYVAYLS
-31 TLPVSQ
+31 LPVAQ

-142 VHLLSPNKTYDQNYL
+142 VHLLSPKKTYDQNYL

-168 LLRLDGVGDISIFG
+168 LLRLDGVGDITIFG
-182 GNEYAERI
+182 GNEYAERV

-207 TTALQEQNVQV
+207 ISSLSEQNVQV

-245 TPEEFAEVI
+245 SPEEFADVI
-254 IKASDGRLVR
+254 VKASDGRLVR

-282 FLNATPAVGIGAF
+282 FLNDTPAIGIGAF
-295 QRPGTNALEAAAS
+295 QRPGTNALDAAAS
-308 VRNVMENLKK
+308 VRKVMDNLKK
-318 NFPPDV
+318 NFPPDI

-364 WRTALIPVLA
+364 WRTALIPVIA

-382 FAAMAAF
+382 FAAMSAF

-427 SPGEAAHKTMD
+427 SPGDAAHKTMD
-438 EVGGAVIAIALVLAA
+438 EVGGAVIAIALVLSA
-453 VFVPTAFIPGI
+453 VFIPTAFIPGI
-464 SGQFY
+464 TGQFY

-475 IAASTLISAFN
+475 IAASTIISMFN

-496 LLLKPHHAHAR
+496 LLLKPHHAHAK
-507 PKFFLT
+507 PKFFLF
-513 RFVNWLAGL
+513 RFVGWLADM
-522 FNRGFDWLS
+522 FNKGFDWLS
-531 HTYSRSIYGLTN
+531 NTYGRIIYGLTN
-543 YTIGLIAMLL
+543 YAIGLIAMLI
-553 VYAAVIAGT
+553 VYAGVIAAT
-562 LHLARTTPTGFI
+562 LHLVQTTPTGFI

-582 IGVVQLPSGSSLDR
+582 IGVVQLPSGASLDR

-646 RAAQG
+646 RATQG

-658 GDVIKATADIQEA
+658 NDVIKATADIQEA

-690 KMQVESRQSSAI
+690 KMQIESRQSSAI
-702 GPLLANVG
+702 GPLLGAVG
-710 EMLGAA
+710 EVLGKA

-725 FTTFSNDTPQL
+725 FTTFGNDTPQL

-742 TVARMLNVPLGN
+742 TVARMLNVPLSN
-754 VFSTVQA
+754 VFSTVQT

-781 VQGDAPFR
+781 VQGDAQFR

-798 KVRSTTGALVPMG
+798 KVRSSTGALVPMG
-811 TLANI
+811 TLATI
-816 REISGPQIVQRFN
+816 REITGPQIVQRFN
-829 LYYSVPVQGV
+829 LYYSVPVQGT

-848 ALDAMEEIAKKSLPD
+848 ALDAMEAIAKDTLPD
-863 GYAYDWTEIAFQQ
+863 GYSYDWTEIAYQQ
-876 KAAGGTAIYVFAL
+876 KAAGNTAIYVFAL

-901 YESWALPMAIL
+901 YESWALPLAIL

-956 EFAHDI
+956 EFAHQL
-962 ENNERKGPVEAA
+962 EETERKGPVAAA
-974 VQACKLRLRPIL
+974 VEACRLRLRPIL
-986 MTAFAFILGTLPL
+986 MTAFAFILGTVPL

-1017 FFGMIGATFFGLFL
+1017 CFGMIGATVFGLFL
-1031 TPVFYVVIRRFVLWI
+1031 TPVFYVVIRNFLIWLAK
-1046 ERKRGKNPDG
+1046 KRGKDPHNTTPD
-1056 KHPHGEAPDRDGHG
+1056 KHDPHAT
-1070 APSPAH
+1070 PSHA

>member
-18 SIIFLLL
+18 SIVFLIL

-31 TLPVSQ
+31 SLPVSQ

-46 TVRASFPGA
+46 TVRASYPGA

-168 LLRLDGVGDISIFG
+168 LLRLDGVGDITIFG

-190 WLDPNK
+190 WVDPNK
-196 LAAYGLTTSDV
+196 LAAYGLSVTDV

-218 AAGALNSPPA
+218 AAGQLNGPPA
-228 ATGQAFQLIVQS
+228 AKGEAFQLVVQS
-240 QGRFQ
+240 QARFK

-254 IKASDGRLVR
+254 IKAQNGRLVR
-264 VKDVAR
+264 VKDIAR

-282 FLNATPAVGIGAF
+282 YLNDTPAVGIGAF
-295 QRPGTNALEAAAS
+295 QRPGTNALDAAAS
-308 VRNVMENLKK
+308 VKKVMEVVKAK
-318 NFPPDV
+318 FPPDV

-337 ESIHEV
+337 ESIQEV

-364 WRTALIPVLA
+364 WRTALIPVIA
-374 IPVSLVGT
+374 IPVSLIGT

-427 SPGEAAHKTMD
+427 SAGDAAHKTMD

-496 LLLKPHHAHAR
+496 LLLVPHHAR
-507 PKFFLT
+507 KEPKFFLT
-513 RFVNWLAGL
+513 RFIAWLANG
-522 FNRGFDWLS
+522 FNRAFDATSNAYGRIVQVLTGGFV
-531 HTYSRSIYGLTN
+531 GLA
-543 YTIGLIAMLL
+543 AMLL

-562 LHLARTTPTGFI
+562 LHLASTTPTGFI

-596 TTEVVNRAAAAAR
+596 TTAVILRAAKQAR
-609 KIDGVTNTV
+609 TVKGVANAV

-627 FTNTTNSG
+627 FTNTTNAG
-635 VMFITLAGAKE
+635 VMFLTLTGAKE
-646 RAAQG
+646 RAGEG
-651 RSAAVIT
+651 RSAGVIT
-658 GDVIKATADIQEA
+658 GEVLKATSDIQEA

-680 VRGLGQGGGF
+680 VRGLGNGGGF
-690 KMQVESRQSSAI
+690 KMQIESRQSSEI
-702 GPLLANVG
+702 GPLMAAAG
-710 EMLGAA
+710 QMIAQA
-716 NQSNDVQRV
+716 NQSADVQRV
-725 FTTFSNDTPQL
+725 FTTFDNATPQL
-736 YLDIDR
+736 FLDIDR
-742 TVARMLNVPLGN
+742 TIARMLNVPLAN
-754 VFSTVQA
+754 VFSSVQA
-761 ALGGA
+761 DLGGT

-781 VQGDAPFR
+781 LQGDAAFR
-789 VSKQDIEQL
+789 SSIQDISQI
-798 KVRSTTGALVPMG
+798 KVRSSTGALVPMG
-811 TLANI
+811 TLASV
-816 REISGPQIVQRFN
+816 RDVTGPQIVQRFN

-839 AKPGISTGQ
+839 AKPGVSTGQ
-848 ALDAMEEIAKKSLPD
+848 ALTAMEEIAKKALPD

-876 KAAGGTAIYVFAL
+876 KAASGTAGAVFAL

-901 YESWALPMAIL
+901 YESWALPLAIL

-920 AALFG
+920 AALGG
-925 VQLRGQDNN
+925 VQFRGQDNN

-962 ENNERKGPVEAA
+962 EQREHRGPVAAA
-974 VQACKLRLRPIL
+974 VEACRLRLRPIL

-1031 TPVFYVVIRRFVLWI
+1031 TPVFYVVIRHFSLWVGRLR
-1046 ERKRGKNPDG
+1046 RKKDD
-1056 KHPHGEAPDRDGHG
+1056 HGGGG
-1070 APSPAH
+1070 ATPAHS

>member
-18 SIIFLLL
+18 SIVFLIL

-31 TLPVSQ
+31 KLPVSQ

-46 TVRASFPGA
+46 VVRASYPGA

-88 GNMLLTVTFKVG
+88 GNMQLTVTFKVG

-142 VHLLSPNKTYDQNYL
+142 VHLLSPNNTYDQNYL

-168 LLRLDGVGDISIFG
+168 LLRLDGVGDITIFG

-196 LAAYGLTTSDV
+196 LAAYGLTTTDIV
-207 TTALQEQNVQV
+207 TALQEQNVQV
-218 AAGALNSPPA
+218 AAGALGSPPA
-228 ATGQAFQLIVQS
+228 PASNAFQLVVQS

-245 TPEEFAEVI
+245 QPEEFAEVI
-254 IKASDGRLVR
+254 VKASDGRLVR
-264 VKDVAR
+264 IKDVAR

-295 QRPGTNALEAAAS
+295 QRPGTNALDAAAS
-308 VRNVMENLKK
+308 VRATMETLKK
-318 NFPPDV
+318 NFPQDV

-337 ESIHEV
+337 ESIQEV

-349 AVGLVVIV
+349 AIGLVVIV

-364 WRTALIPVLA
+364 WRTALIPVIA

-382 FAAMAAF
+382 FAAMSAF

-419 ERNMAEGL
+419 ERNMAQGL

-438 EVGGAVIAIALVLAA
+438 EVGGAVMAIALVLAA
-453 VFVPTAFIPGI
+453 VFIPTAFIPGI

-475 IAASTLISAFN
+475 IAASTIISAFN

-496 LLLKPHHAHAR
+496 LLLKPHHEHKPPR
-507 PKFFLT
+507 FFLA
-513 RFVNWLAGL
+513 RFLAWCAEM
-522 FNRGFDWLS
+522 FNRAFDATSNAYAGTIRWLTG
-531 HTYSRSIYGLTN
+531 HA
-543 YTIGLIAMLL
+543 IGLIAMLL
-553 VYAAVIAGT
+553 LYAAAIAGT
-562 LHLARTTPTGFI
+562 IHLAQTTPTGFI

-582 IGVVQLPSGSSLDR
+582 IGVVQLPSGASLDR
-596 TTEVVNRAAAAAR
+596 TTAVVNRAAAEAR
-609 KIDGVTNTV
+609 KVDGVTNTV

-627 FTNTTNSG
+627 FTNTTNAA
-635 VMFITLAGAKE
+635 VMFLTLKGAKE
-646 RAAQG
+646 RAKEG

-658 GDVIKATADIQEA
+658 GDVLKATANIQEA
-671 RVIVIPPPP
+671 RIIVIPPPP
-680 VRGLGQGGGF
+680 VRGLGTGGGF
-690 KMQVESRQSSAI
+690 KMQIESRQSSAI
-702 GPLLANVG
+702 GPLLAATG
-710 EMLGAA
+710 EVLGQA
-716 NQSNDVQRV
+716 NQSKDVQRV
-725 FTTFSNDTPQL
+725 FTTFGNDTPQL

-742 TVARMLNVPLGN
+742 TVARMLNVPLAN
-754 VFSTVQA
+754 VFATVQA
-761 ALGGA
+761 NLGGA

-781 VQGDAPFR
+781 VQADAPFR
-789 VSKQDIEQL
+789 LSKRDIEQL
-798 KVRSTTGALVPMG
+798 KVRSSTGALVPMG
-811 TLANI
+811 TLATI
-816 REISGPQIVQRFN
+816 REITGPQIVQRFN
-829 LYYSVPVQGV
+829 LFYSVPIQGV
-839 AKPGISTGQ
+839 AKPGVSTGQ
-848 ALDAMEEIAKKSLPD
+848 ALDTMEQIAAKSLPE
-863 GYAYDWTEIAFQQ
+863 GYSYDWTELAFQQ

-901 YESWALPMAIL
+901 YESWALPLAII

-920 AALFG
+920 AALAG

-956 EFAHDI
+956 EFAHQI
-962 ENNERKGPVEAA
+962 EESERKGPVAAA
-974 VQACKLRLRPIL
+974 VEACRLRLRPIL
-986 MTAFAFILGTLPL
+986 MTAFAFILGVLPL
-999 VIATG
+999 VVATG

-1031 TPVFYVVIRRFVLWI
+1031 TPVFYVTIRNVLIWI
-1046 ERKRGKNPDG
+1046 ARKRGKDG
-1056 KHPHGEAPDRDGHG
+1056 SGGAPTDHGHG
-1070 APSPAH
+1070 TPAHA

>member
-18 SIIFLLL
+18 SIVFLIL
-25 GFVAYE
+25 GFVAYVS
-31 TLPVSQ
+31 LPVSQ

-60 AATIATPIEQEVNGV
+60 AATIATPLEQEINGV

-142 VHLLSPNKTYDQNYL
+142 VHLRSPNRTYDQNYL

-168 LLRLDGVGDISIFG
+168 LLRLDGVGDITIFG

-190 WLDPNK
+190 WMDPNK
-196 LAAYGLTTSDV
+196 LAAYGLTTTDV
-207 TTALQEQNVQV
+207 VSALQEQNVQV
-218 AAGALNSPPA
+218 AAGQLNGPPA
-228 ATGQAFQLIVQS
+228 ATGAAFQFVVQS
-240 QGRFQ
+240 QGRFK
-245 TPEEFAEVI
+245 TPEEFADVI
-254 IKASDGRLVR
+254 VKAQDGRLVR

-282 FLNATPAVGIGAF
+282 FLDDTPAVGIGAF
-295 QRPGTNALEAAAS
+295 QRPGTNALDAAAS
-308 VRNVMENLKK
+308 VKGVMEEVKK

-324 EYRIAYNPTEFIE
+324 EYAIAYNPTEFIE

-364 WRTALIPVLA
+364 WRTALIPVIA
-374 IPVSLVGT
+374 IPVSLIGT

-419 ERNMAEGL
+419 ERNMEEGL

-438 EVGGAVIAIALVLAA
+438 EVGSAVIAIALVLAA
-453 VFVPTAFIPGI
+453 VFIPTAFIPGI

-475 IAASTLISAFN
+475 IAASTIISAFN

-496 LLLKPHHAHAR
+496 LLLVPHHKR
-507 PKFFLT
+507 QKPKFFLT
-513 RFVNWLAGL
+513 RFVNWLASM
-522 FNRGFDWLS
+522 FNRGFDAIS
-531 HTYSRSIYGLTN
+531 NGYASTIRVLTSSV
-543 YTIGLIAMLL
+543 IGLGAMLL
-553 VYAAVIAGT
+553 VYAGVIAAT
-562 LHLARTTPTGFI
+562 LHLAQTTPTGFI

-582 IGVVQLPSGSSLDR
+582 IGVVQLPSGASLDR
-596 TTEVVNRAAAAAR
+596 TTAVINNAAAIAR
-609 KIDGVTNTV
+609 KVDGVTHSV

-635 VMFITLAGAKE
+635 VMFLTLKGAKE
-646 RAAQG
+646 RAETG

-658 GDVIKATADIQEA
+658 GDVLKATAGIQDA
-671 RVIVIPPPP
+671 RIIVIPPPP

-690 KMQVESRQSSAI
+690 KMQIESRQSSAI
-702 GPLLANVG
+702 GPLLASTNEV
-710 EMLGAA
+710 LGQA
-716 NQSNDVQRV
+716 NADPNLTRV
-725 FTTFSNDTPQL
+725 FTTFTNDTPQL

-742 TVARMLNVPLGN
+742 TVARMLNVPLAN
-754 VFSTVQA
+754 VFNTLQA
-761 ALGGA
+761 SLGGT

-781 VQGDAPFR
+781 LQGDAIYR
-789 VSKQDIEQL
+789 QSRRDIEQL
-798 KVRSTTGALVPMG
+798 KVRSSTGALVPMG
-811 TLANI
+811 TLARI
-816 REISGPQIVQRFN
+816 REITGPQIVQRFN

-839 AKPGISTGQ
+839 ARPGISTGQ
-848 ALDAMEEIAKKSLPD
+848 ALDAMEQVAKRVLPD

-876 KAAGGTAIYVFAL
+876 KAASGTAGYVFAL

-901 YESWALPMAIL
+901 YESWALPLAIL

-962 ENNERKGPVEAA
+962 EEAEHKGPVAAA
-974 VQACKLRLRPIL
+974 VQACRLRLRPIL

-1031 TPVFYVVIRRFVLWI
+1031 TPVFYVVIRRFVLWLA
-1046 ERKRGKNPDG
+1046 RVRGKTED
-1056 KHPHGEAPDRDGHG
+1056 DTHG
-1070 APSPAH
+1070 ARPAHG

>member
-18 SIIFLLL
+18 SIIFLIL

-31 TLPVSQ
+31 SLPVSQ

-46 TVRASFPGA
+46 TVRASYPGA

-168 LLRLDGVGDISIFG
+168 LLRLDGVGDITVFG

-190 WLDPNK
+190 WVDPNK
-196 LAAYGLTTSDV
+196 LAAYGLSVTDV

-218 AAGALNSPPA
+218 AAGQLNGPPA
-228 ATGQAFQLIVQS
+228 AKGEAFQLVVQS
-240 QGRFQ
+240 QARFK
-245 TPEEFAEVI
+245 TPEQFAEVI
-254 IKASDGRLVR
+254 IKAQDGRLVR
-264 VKDVAR
+264 VKDIAR

-282 FLNATPAVGIGAF
+282 YLNDTPAVGIGAF
-295 QRPGTNALEAAAS
+295 QRPGTNALEAATS
-308 VRNVMENLKK
+308 VKQVMEVVKK

-337 ESIHEV
+337 ESIQEV

-364 WRTALIPVLA
+364 WRTALIPVIA
-374 IPVSLVGT
+374 IPVSLIGT

-427 SPGEAAHKTMD
+427 SPGDAAHKTMD

-496 LLLKPHHAHAR
+496 LLLVPHHAR
-507 PKFFLT
+507 KEPKFFLT
-513 RFVNWLAGL
+513 RFVNWLANG
-522 FNRGFDWLS
+522 FNRAFDATSNFYGRTIRVLTGGFV
-531 HTYSRSIYGLTN
+531 GL
-543 YTIGLIAMLL
+543 GAMLL

-562 LHLARTTPTGFI
+562 LHLAQTTPTGFI

-596 TTEVVNRAAAAAR
+596 TTEVMLRAAKQAR
-609 KIDGVTNTV
+609 TVHGIANAV

-627 FTNTTNSG
+627 FTNTTNAG
-635 VMFITLAGAKE
+635 VMFLTLTGAKE
-646 RAAQG
+646 RAGEG
-651 RSAAVIT
+651 RSAAVLT
-658 GDVIKATADIQEA
+658 GEVLKATSDIQEA

-680 VRGLGQGGGF
+680 VRGLGNGGGF
-690 KMQVESRQSSAI
+690 KLQIESRQSSEI
-702 GPLLANVG
+702 GPLMAAAG
-710 EMLGAA
+710 EVIAQA
-716 NQSNDVQRV
+716 NQSADVQRV
-725 FTTFSNDTPQL
+725 FTTFDNATPQL
-736 YLDIDR
+736 FLDIDR
-742 TVARMLNVPLGN
+742 TIARMLNVPLAN
-754 VFSTVQA
+754 VFSSVQA
-761 ALGGA
+761 DLGGT

-781 VQGDAPFR
+781 LQGDAAFR
-789 VSKQDIEQL
+789 SSIQDISQI
-798 KVRSTTGALVPMG
+798 KVRSSTGALVPMG
-811 TLANI
+811 TLASV
-816 REISGPQIVQRFN
+816 RDVTGPQIVQRFN

-839 AKPGISTGQ
+839 AKPGVSTGQ
-848 ALDAMEEIAKKSLPD
+848 ALTAMEEIAKKALPE
-863 GYAYDWTEIAFQQ
+863 GYSYDWTEIAYQQ
-876 KAAGGTAIYVFAL
+876 KAASGTAGAVFAL

-920 AALFG
+920 AALAG
-925 VQLRGQDNN
+925 VQFRGQDNN

-962 ENNERKGPVEAA
+962 EQREHRGPVEAA
-974 VQACKLRLRPIL
+974 VEACRLRLRPIL

-1031 TPVFYVVIRRFVLWI
+1031 TPVFYVVIRHFSLWLG
-1046 ERKRGKNPDG
+1046 RLRGKPS
-1056 KHPHGEAPDRDGHG
+1056 HGDHG
-1070 APSPAH
+1070 GAAPAHG

>member
-18 SIIFLLL
+18 SIVFLIL

-31 TLPVSQ
+31 SLPVSQ

-46 TVRASFPGA
+46 TVRASYPGA

-168 LLRLDGVGDISIFG
+168 LLRLDGVGDITIFG

-190 WLDPNK
+190 WVDPNK
-196 LAAYGLTTSDV
+196 LAAYGLSVTDV

-218 AAGALNSPPA
+218 AAGQLNGPPA
-228 ATGQAFQLIVQS
+228 ARGEAFQLVVQS
-240 QGRFQ
+240 QARFK
-245 TPEEFAEVI
+245 TPEQFAEVI
-254 IKASDGRLVR
+254 IKAQDGRLVR
-264 VKDVAR
+264 VKDIAR

-282 FLNATPAVGIGAF
+282 FLNETPAVGIGAF
-295 QRPGTNALEAAAS
+295 QRPGTNALDAAAS
-308 VRNVMENLKK
+308 VRKVMETVKK

-364 WRTALIPVLA
+364 WRTALIPVIA
-374 IPVSLVGT
+374 IPVSLIGT

-427 SPGEAAHKTMD
+427 SAGDAAHKTMD

-496 LLLKPHHAHAR
+496 LLLVPHHSR
-507 PKFFLT
+507 KEPKFFLT
-513 RFVNWLAGL
+513 RFVAWLANG
-522 FNRGFDWLS
+522 FNRAFDATS
-531 HTYSRSIYGLTN
+531 DAYGRTIRVLTGG
-543 YTIGLIAMLL
+543 IVGLGVMLL
-553 VYAAVIAGT
+553 VYAGVIAAT
-562 LHLARTTPTGFI
+562 LHLAQTTPTGFI

-596 TTEVVNRAAAAAR
+596 TTDVILRAAKQAR
-609 KIDGVTNTV
+609 TVSGVANAV

-627 FTNTTNSG
+627 FTNTTNAG
-635 VMFITLAGAKE
+635 VMFLTLTGAKE
-646 RAAQG
+646 RAEVG

-658 GDVIKATADIQEA
+658 GDVLKATSDIQEA

-680 VRGLGQGGGF
+680 VRGLGSGGGF
-690 KMQVESRQSSAI
+690 KMQIESRQSSDI
-702 GPLLANVG
+702 GPLMAAAG
-710 EMLGAA
+710 EVIAQA
-716 NQSNDVQRV
+716 NQSADVQRV
-725 FTTFSNDTPQL
+725 FTTFDNSTPQL
-736 YLDIDR
+736 FLDIDR
-742 TVARMLNVPLGN
+742 TIARMLNVPLAN
-754 VFSTVQA
+754 VFSSVQA
-761 ALGGA
+761 DLGGT

-781 VQGDAPFR
+781 LQGDAAFR
-789 VSKQDIEQL
+789 TSVQDISQI
-798 KVRSTTGALVPMG
+798 KVRSSTGALVPMG
-811 TLANI
+811 TLASV
-816 REISGPQIVQRFN
+816 RDVTGPQIVQRFN

-848 ALDAMEEIAKKSLPD
+848 ALDAMEALAKKALPD
-863 GYAYDWTEIAFQQ
+863 GYAYDWTEIAYQQ
-876 KAAGGTAIYVFAL
+876 KAASGTAGAVFAL

-901 YESWALPMAIL
+901 YESWALPLAIL

-920 AALFG
+920 AALAG
-925 VQLRGQDNN
+925 VQFRGQDNN

-962 ENNERKGPVEAA
+962 EQREHRGPVDAA
-974 VQACKLRLRPIL
+974 VEACRLRLRPIL

-999 VIATG
+999 VVATG

-1017 FFGMIGATFFGLFL
+1017 FFGMIGATLFGLFL
-1031 TPVFYVVIRRFVLWI
+1031 TPVFYVVIRHFSLWLGRF
-1046 ERKRGKNPDG
+1046 RK
-1056 KHPHGEAPDRDGHG
+1056 KHTPGDHGTA
-1070 APSPAH
+1070 APAHG

>member
-18 SIIFLLL
+18 SIVFLLL

-196 LAAYGLTTSDV
+196 LAAYGLSTTDV
-207 TTALQEQNVQV
+207 VSSLQEQNVQV

-228 ATGQAFQLIVQS
+228 ATGQAFQLVVQS

-245 TPEEFAEVI
+245 TPEEFADVI
-254 IKASDGRLVR
+254 VKASDGRLVR

-295 QRPGTNALEAAAS
+295 QRPGTNALDAAS
-308 VRNVMENLKK
+308 SVRGVMENLKK

-453 VFVPTAFIPGI
+453 VFIPTAFIPGI

-496 LLLKPHHAHAR
+496 LLLKPHHAHAK

-513 RFVNWLAGL
+513 RFVNWLADL

-531 HTYSRSIYGLTN
+531 HTYSRTIYGLTT

-562 LHLARTTPTGFI
+562 LHLAKTTPTGFI
-574 PDQDQGYL
+574 PEQDQGYL
-582 IGVVQLPSGSSLDR
+582 IGVVQLPAGASLDR
-596 TTEVVNRAAAAAR
+596 TTEVVNRAAAEAR
-609 KIDGVTNTV
+609 KIEGVTNTV

-646 RAAQG
+646 RAAKG
-651 RSAAVIT
+651 RTAAVIT
-658 GDVIKATADIQEA
+658 GDVMKVTSDIQEA
-671 RVIVIPPPP
+671 RVIVIAPPP

-690 KMQVESRQSSAI
+690 KMQIESRQSSAI

-710 EMLGAA
+710 ELLGQA

-725 FTTFSNDTPQL
+725 FTTFGNDTPQL

-742 TVARMLNVPLGN
+742 TVARMLNVPLAN

-781 VQGDAPFR
+781 VQGDARFR
-789 VSKQDIEQL
+789 VSKNDIEQL
-798 KVRSTTGALVPMG
+798 KVRSSTGALVPMG
-811 TLANI
+811 TLATI
-816 REISGPQIVQRFN
+816 REITGPQIVQRFN
-829 LYYSVPVQGV
+829 LYYSVPVQGS
-839 AKPGISTGQ
+839 AKPGVSTGQ

-863 GYAYDWTEIAFQQ
+863 GYAYDWTEIAYQQ

-901 YESWALPMAIL
+901 YESWALPLAIL

-962 ENNERKGPVEAA
+962 EENERKSPVEAA

-1046 ERKRGKNPDG
+1046 GKKRG
-1056 KHPHGEAPDRDGHG
+1056 KHPHGEEPGHG
-1070 APSPAH
+1070 QPSPAH

>member
-18 SIIFLLL
+18 SIVFLIL
-25 GFVAYE
+25 GYVAYLS
-31 TLPVSQ
+31 LPVAQ

-142 VHLLSPNKTYDQNYL
+142 VHLLSPKKTYDQNYL

-168 LLRLDGVGDISIFG
+168 LLRLDGVGDITIFG
-182 GNEYAERI
+182 GNEYAERV

-207 TTALQEQNVQV
+207 ITALSEQNVQV

-245 TPEEFAEVI
+245 SPEEFADVI
-254 IKASDGRLVR
+254 VKAADGRLVR
-264 VKDVAR
+264 VKDIAR

-282 FLNATPAVGIGAF
+282 FLNDTPAIGIGAF
-295 QRPGTNALEAAAS
+295 QRPGTNALDAAAS
-308 VRNVMENLKK
+308 VRKVMDNLKK
-318 NFPPDV
+318 NFPPDI

-364 WRTALIPVLA
+364 WRTALIPVIA

-382 FAAMAAF
+382 FAAMSAF

-427 SPGEAAHKTMD
+427 SPGDAAHKTMD
-438 EVGGAVIAIALVLAA
+438 EVGGAVIAIALVLSA
-453 VFVPTAFIPGI
+453 VFIPTAFIPGI
-464 SGQFY
+464 TGQFY

-475 IAASTLISAFN
+475 IAASTIISMFN

-496 LLLKPHHAHAR
+496 LLLRPHHEHAK
-507 PKFFLT
+507 PKFFLF
-513 RFVNWLAGL
+513 RFVAWLADM
-522 FNRGFDWLS
+522 FNKGFDWLS
-531 HTYSRSIYGLTN
+531 NTYGRIIYGLTN
-543 YTIGLIAMLL
+543 YAIGLIAMML
-553 VYAAVIAGT
+553 VYAAVIAAT
-562 LHLARTTPTGFI
+562 LHLVQTTPTGFI

-582 IGVVQLPSGSSLDR
+582 IGVVQLPSGASLDR

-646 RAAQG
+646 RATQG

-658 GDVIKATADIQEA
+658 NDVIKATSDIQEA

-702 GPLLANVG
+702 GPLLGAVG
-710 EMLGAA
+710 EVLGKA

-725 FTTFSNDTPQL
+725 FTTFGNDTPQL

-742 TVARMLNVPLGN
+742 TVARMLNVPLSN
-754 VFSTVQA
+754 VFSTVQT

-798 KVRSTTGALVPMG
+798 KVRSSTGALVPMG
-811 TLANI
+811 TLATI
-816 REISGPQIVQRFN
+816 REITGPQIVQRFN
-829 LYYSVPVQGV
+829 LYYSVPVQGT

-848 ALDAMEEIAKKSLPD
+848 ALDAMEAIAKENLPD
-863 GYAYDWTEIAFQQ
+863 GYAYDWTEIAYQQ
-876 KAAGGTAIYVFAL
+876 KAAGNTAIYVFAL

-901 YESWALPMAIL
+901 YESWALPLAIL

-956 EFAHDI
+956 EFAHQL
-962 ENNERKGPVEAA
+962 EETERKGPVAAA
-974 VQACKLRLRPIL
+974 VEACRLRLRPIL
-986 MTAFAFILGTLPL
+986 MTAFAFILGTVPL

-1017 FFGMIGATFFGLFL
+1017 CFGMIGATVFGLFL
-1031 TPVFYVVIRRFVLWI
+1031 TPVFYVVIRNFLIWLAK
-1046 ERKRGKNPDG
+1046 KRGKDPHNTTPD
-1056 KHPHGEAPDRDGHG
+1056 KHDPHA
-1070 APSPAH
+1070 APSHA

>member
-18 SIIFLLL
+18 SIIFLIL
-25 GFVAYE
+25 GYVAYAS
-31 TLPVSQ
+31 LPVSQ

-46 TVRASFPGA
+46 TVRASYPGA

-60 AATIATPIEQEVNGV
+60 AATIATPIEQEINGV

-88 GNMLLTVTFKVG
+88 GNMQLTVTFKVG

-168 LLRLDGVGDISIFG
+168 MLRLDGVGDITIFG

-196 LAAYGLTTSDV
+196 LAAYGLSTTDV
-207 TTALQEQNVQV
+207 IGALQEQNVQV
-218 AAGALNSPPA
+218 AAGALGAPPA
-228 ATGQAFQLIVQS
+228 PSSSAFQLVVQS

-245 TPEEFAEVI
+245 TPDEFASVI
-254 IKASDGRLVR
+254 VKASDGRLVR
-264 VKDVAR
+264 LKDIAR

-295 QRPGTNALEAAAS
+295 QRPGTNALAAAAS
-308 VRNVMENLKK
+308 VKATMERLKA

-349 AVGLVVIV
+349 AVALVVIV

-364 WRTALIPVLA
+364 WRTALIPVIA

-382 FAAMAAF
+382 FAVMAAL

-438 EVGGAVIAIALVLAA
+438 EVGGAVVAIALVLAA
-453 VFVPTAFIPGI
+453 VFIPTAFIPGI

-475 IAASTLISAFN
+475 IAASTIISAFN

-496 LLLKPHHAHAR
+496 LLLKPHHAHAP

-513 RFVNWLAGL
+513 RFVNWLANG
-522 FNRGFDWLS
+522 FNKAFDKLS
-531 HTYSRSIYGLTN
+531 HGYAATIRFLTAN
-543 YTIGLIAMLL
+543 AIGLIAMLL
-553 VYAAVIAGT
+553 VYAASIAGT
-562 LHLARTTPTGFI
+562 IHLAQTTPTGFI

-582 IGVVQLPSGSSLDR
+582 IGVVQLPSGASLDR
-596 TTEVVNRAAAAAR
+596 TTAVVTKAAEIAR
-609 KIDGVTNTV
+609 GVDGVTNTV

-627 FTNTTNSG
+627 FTNTTNAA
-635 VMFITLAGAKE
+635 VMFLTLKNAKE

-651 RSAAVIT
+651 RSAAVVT
-658 GDVIKATADIQEA
+658 GDVLKATAGIQEA
-671 RVIVIPPPP
+671 RIIVIPPPP
-680 VRGLGQGGGF
+680 VRGLGTGGGF
-690 KMQVESRQSSAI
+690 KMQIESRQSSSI
-702 GPLLANVG
+702 GPLLAATG
-710 EMLGAA
+710 ELIGQA
-716 NQSNDVQRV
+716 NQSNEVQRV
-725 FTTFSNDTPQL
+725 FTTFGNDTPQL
-736 YLDIDR
+736 FIDIDR
-742 TVARMLNVPLGN
+742 TVARMLNVPLAN
-754 VFSTVQA
+754 VFSTLQSN
-761 ALGGA
+761 LGGA

-781 VQGDAPFR
+781 VQADAPFR
-789 VSKQDIEQL
+789 VSQEDITQL
-798 KVRSTTGALVPMG
+798 KVRSSTGALVPMG
-811 TLANI
+811 TLAQI
-816 REISGPQIVQRFN
+816 REITGPQIVQRFN
-829 LYYSVPVQGV
+829 LFYSVPIQGT

-848 ALDAMEEIAKKSLPD
+848 ALDAMEDMAKKALPE
-863 GYAYDWTEIAFQQ
+863 GYAYDWTEIAYQQ

-901 YESWALPMAIL
+901 YESWALPLAII

-956 EFAHDI
+956 EFAHQI
-962 ENNERKGPVEAA
+962 EETEHKGPVAAA
-974 VQACKLRLRPIL
+974 VEACRLRLRPIL
-986 MTAFAFILGTLPL
+986 MTAFAFILGVLPL

-1031 TPVFYVVIRRFVLWI
+1031 TPVFYVVIRNVLIWI
-1046 ERKRGKNPDG
+1046 ARKRGKDPQNTTPD
-1056 KHPHGEAPDRDGHG
+1056 KHDPHAT
-1070 APSPAH
+1070 PAHP

>member
-1 MRFAHFF
+1 M
-8 VDRPI
+8 
-13 FASVT
+13 
-18 SIIFLLL
+18 
-25 GFVAYE
+25 
-31 TLPVSQ
+31 
-37 YPEIVPPTV
+37 
-46 TVRASFPGA
+46 TVRASYPGA

-168 LLRLDGVGDISIFG
+168 LLRLDGVGDITIFG

-190 WLDPNK
+190 WVDPNK
-196 LAAYGLTTSDV
+196 LAAYGLSVTDV

-218 AAGALNSPPA
+218 AAGALNAPPA
-228 ATGQAFQLIVQS
+228 APQAAFQLVVQS
-240 QGRFQ
+240 QARFK

-254 IKASDGRLVR
+254 IKAQNGRLVR
-264 VKDVAR
+264 VKDIAR

-282 FLNATPAVGIGAF
+282 FLNDTPAVGIGAF

-308 VRNVMENLKK
+308 VRKVMDEVKK

-337 ESIHEV
+337 ESIQEV

-357 VLVFLQS
+357 VIVFLQS

-374 IPVSLVGT
+374 IPVSLIGT

-427 SPGEAAHKTMD
+427 SPGDAAHKTMD

-496 LLLKPHHAHAR
+496 LLLKPHHGR
-507 PKFFLT
+507 KPPRFFLT
-513 RFVNWLAGL
+513 RFVNWLANG
-522 FNRGFDWLS
+522 FNRAFDATS
-531 HTYSRSIYGLTN
+531 NAYGRTIRVLTGGV
-543 YTIGLIAMLL
+543 IGLGVMLL
-553 VYAAVIAGT
+553 LYAGVIAGT
-562 LHLARTTPTGFI
+562 LHLAKTTPTGFI

-582 IGVVQLPSGSSLDR
+582 IGVVQLPAGASLDR
-596 TTEVVNRAAAAAR
+596 TTKVVLRAAEKAR
-609 KIDGVTNTV
+609 KVDGVTNAV

-627 FTNTTNSG
+627 FTNTTNSA
-635 VMFITLAGAKE
+635 VMFLTLKGAKE
-646 RAAQG
+646 RAEHG
-651 RSAAVIT
+651 RSAGVIT
-658 GDVIKATADIQEA
+658 GDVIKATSDIEEA

-690 KMQVESRQSSAI
+690 KMQVESRQSSDI
-702 GPLLANVG
+702 NQLLAVTG
-710 EMLGAA
+710 DLLGQA
-716 NQSNDVQRV
+716 NQNPDVTRV
-725 FTTFSNDTPQL
+725 FTTFGNDTPQL

-742 TVARMLNVPLGN
+742 TVARMLNVPLAN
-754 VFSTVQA
+754 VFASVQSD
-761 ALGGA
+761 LGGT

-781 VQGDAPFR
+781 LQGDAPFR
-789 VSKQDIEQL
+789 SSIQDISQI
-798 KVRSTTGALVPMG
+798 KVRSSTGALVPLG
-811 TLANI
+811 TLASV
-816 REISGPQIVQRFN
+816 RTVAGPQIVQRFN

-839 AKPGISTGQ
+839 AKPGVSTGQ
-848 ALDAMEEIAKKSLPD
+848 ALQAMEDVAKKALPD

-876 KAAGGTAIYVFAL
+876 KAASGTAGLVFAL

-901 YESWALPMAIL
+901 YESWALPLAIL

-920 AALFG
+920 AALGG

-962 ENNERKGPVEAA
+962 ELRERRGPVEAA
-974 VQACKLRLRPIL
+974 VEACRLRLRPIL

-1031 TPVFYVVIRRFVLWI
+1031 TPVFYVVIRHLSIRLGRLW
-1046 ERKRGKNPDG
+1046 GKPKD
-1056 KHPHGEAPDRDGHG
+1056 AQG
-1070 APSPAH
+1070 AGGATPAHS

>member
-18 SIIFLLL
+18 SIIFLII
-25 GFVAYE
+25 GYVAYE
-31 TLPVSQ
+31 ALPVSQ

-142 VHLLSPNKTYDQNYL
+142 VHLLSPNRTYDQNYL

-168 LLRLDGVGDISIFG
+168 MLRLDGVGDISIFG

-196 LAAYGLTTSDV
+196 LAAYGLTTTDI
-207 TTALQEQNVQV
+207 TNALQEQNVQV
-218 AAGALNSPPA
+218 AAGALGAPPA
-228 ATGQAFQLIVQS
+228 PSSNAFQLVVQS

-254 IKASDGRLVR
+254 VKANDGRLVR
-264 VKDVAR
+264 IKDVAR

-282 FLNATPAVGIGAF
+282 FLNDTPAVGIGVF
-295 QRPGTNALEAAAS
+295 QRPGTNALDAAS
-308 VRNVMENLKK
+308 QVRATIDRLKK

-349 AVGLVVIV
+349 AVALVVIV

-364 WRTALIPVLA
+364 WRTALIPVIA

-419 ERNMAEGL
+419 ERNMEQGL

-438 EVGGAVIAIALVLAA
+438 EVGGAVVAIALVLSA
-453 VFVPTAFIPGI
+453 VFIPTAFIPGI

-475 IAASTLISAFN
+475 IAASTIISMFN

-496 LLLKPHHAHAR
+496 LLLKPHHAR
-507 PKFFLT
+507 KEPKFFLT
-513 RFVNWLAGL
+513 RFIAWLASL
-522 FNRGFDWLS
+522 FNRGFDALS
-531 HTYSRSIYGLTN
+531 HGYARVIGALTGYVVGLLGMMVL
-543 YTIGLIAMLL
+543 YAGIIA
-553 VYAAVIAGT
+553 AT
-562 LHLARTTPTGFI
+562 LHLAQTTPTGFI

-582 IGVVQLPSGSSLDR
+582 IGVVQLPSGASLDR
-596 TTEVVNRAAAAAR
+596 TTAAVNRAAAEAR
-609 KIDGVTNTV
+609 KIEGVTNTV

-635 VMFITLAGAKE
+635 VMFITLANAKE
-646 RAAQG
+646 RATKG

-658 GDVIKATADIQEA
+658 GEVLKATANIQEA

-680 VRGLGQGGGF
+680 VRGLGNGGGF

-702 GPLLANVG
+702 GPLLAATG
-710 EMLGAA
+710 DLIGQA

-725 FTTFSNDTPQL
+725 FTTFGNDTPQL

-742 TVARMLNVPLGN
+742 TVARMLNVPLAN
-754 VFSTVQA
+754 VFATVQA
-761 ALGGA
+761 NLGGA

-781 VQGDAPFR
+781 VQADAPYR
-789 VSKQDIEQL
+789 LSKQDIEQL
-798 KVRSTTGALVPMG
+798 KVRSSTGALVPMG
-811 TLANI
+811 TLAQI
-816 REISGPQIVQRFN
+816 REITGPQIVQRFN
-829 LYYSVPVQGV
+829 LFYSVPVQGV

-848 ALDAMEEIAKKSLPD
+848 ALTAMEQIAAKALPE
-863 GYAYDWTEIAFQQ
+863 GMAYDWTEIAFQQ
-876 KAAGGTAIYVFAL
+876 KATGNTAIYVFAL

-901 YESWALPMAIL
+901 YESWALPLAIL

-962 ENNERKGPVEAA
+962 EQTERKGPVQAA
-974 VQACKLRLRPIL
+974 VEACRLRLRPIL
-986 MTAFAFILGTLPL
+986 MTAFAFILGVLPL
-999 VIATG
+999 VVATG

-1017 FFGMIGATFFGLFL
+1017 FFGMIGATLFGLFL
-1031 TPVFYVVIRRFVLWI
+1031 TPVFYVAIRRVLIWI
-1046 ERKRGKNPDG
+1046 AKKRGKDPAGPTPDR
-1056 KHPHGEAPDRDGHG
+1056 HDVPHG
-1070 APSPAH
+1070 SPAHP

>member
-18 SIIFLLL
+18 SIVFLIL

-46 TVRASFPGA
+46 TVRASYPGA

-190 WLDPNK
+190 WVDPNK
-196 LAAYGLTTSDV
+196 LAAYGLSVTDV

-228 ATGQAFQLIVQS
+228 ASSAAFQLVVQS
-240 QGRFQ
+240 QARFK

-254 IKASDGRLVR
+254 IKAQNGRLVR
-264 VKDVAR
+264 VKDIAR

-282 FLNATPAVGIGAF
+282 FLNDTPAVGIGAF
-295 QRPGTNALEAAAS
+295 QRPGTNALDAAAS
-308 VRNVMENLKK
+308 VKKVMEQVKK

-337 ESIHEV
+337 ESIQEV
-343 YKTLFE
+343 YKTLYE
-349 AVGLVVIV
+349 AVGLVVLV
-357 VLVFLQS
+357 VLIFLQS
-364 WRTALIPVLA
+364 WRTALIPVIA
-374 IPVSLVGT
+374 IPVSLIGT

-427 SPGEAAHKTMD
+427 SPGDAAHKTMD

-453 VFVPTAFIPGI
+453 VFIPTAFIPGI

-496 LLLKPHHAHAR
+496 LLLKPHHEQKPPR
-507 PKFFLT
+507 FFLA
-513 RFVNWLAGL
+513 RFVNWLANG
-522 FNRGFDWLS
+522 FNRAFDATS
-531 HTYSRSIYGLTN
+531 NAYGRVIRGLTGG
-543 YTIGLIAMLL
+543 IVGLGVMLL
-553 VYAAVIAGT
+553 VYAGVIWGT
-562 LHLARTTPTGFI
+562 LHLAQTTPTGFI

-582 IGVVQLPSGSSLDR
+582 IGVVQLPAGASLDR
-596 TTEVVNRAAAAAR
+596 TTNVVLRAAAEAR
-609 KIDGVTNTV
+609 KVDGITNAV

-627 FTNTTNSG
+627 FTNTTNSA
-635 VMFITLAGAKE
+635 VMFLTLKG
-646 RAAQG
+646 R
-651 RSAAVIT
+651 RSA
-658 GDVIKATADIQEA
+658 
-671 RVIVIPPPP
+671 RS
-680 VRGLGQGGGF
+680 
-690 KMQVESRQSSAI
+690 M
-702 GPLLANVG
+702 
-710 EMLGAA
+710 GAA
-716 NQSNDVQRV
+716 R
-725 FTTFSNDTPQL
+725 
-736 YLDIDR
+736 
-742 TVARMLNVPLGN
+742 
-754 VFSTVQA
+754 
-761 ALGGA
+761 
-766 YVNDFNTL
+766 
-774 GRIYQVR
+774 
-781 VQGDAPFR
+781 
-789 VSKQDIEQL
+789 
-798 KVRSTTGALVPMG
+798 RS
-811 TLANI
+811 
-816 REISGPQIVQRFN
+816 S
-829 LYYSVPVQGV
+829 PV
-839 AKPGISTGQ
+839 T
-848 ALDAMEEIAKKSLPD
+848 
-863 GYAYDWTEIAFQQ
+863 
-876 KAAGGTAIYVFAL
+876 
-889 GVLLVFLVLAAQ
+889 
-901 YESWALPMAIL
+901 
-912 LVVPTGVL
+912 
-920 AALFG
+920 
-925 VQLRGQDNN
+925 
-934 ILTQIGLIVLIG
+934 
-946 LAAKNAILIV
+946 
-956 EFAHDI
+956 
-962 ENNERKGPVEAA
+962 
-974 VQACKLRLRPIL
+974 
-986 MTAFAFILGTLPL
+986 
-999 VIATG
+999 
-1004 PGAEMRQALGTAV
+1004 
-1017 FFGMIGATFFGLFL
+1017 
-1031 TPVFYVVIRRFVLWI
+1031 
-1046 ERKRGKNPDG
+1046 
-1056 KHPHGEAPDRDGHG
+1056 
-1070 APSPAH
+1070 

>member
-18 SIIFLLL
+18 SIIFLIL

-31 TLPVSQ
+31 SLPVSQ

-46 TVRASFPGA
+46 TVRASYPGA

-168 LLRLDGVGDISIFG
+168 LLRLDGVGDITVFG
-182 GNEYAERI
+182 GSEYAERI
-190 WLDPNK
+190 WVDPNK
-196 LAAYGLTTSDV
+196 LAAYGLSVTDV

-218 AAGALNSPPA
+218 AAGQLNGPPA
-228 ATGQAFQLIVQS
+228 AKGEAFQLVVQS
-240 QGRFQ
+240 QARFK
-245 TPEEFAEVI
+245 TPEQFAEVI
-254 IKASDGRLVR
+254 IKAQDGRLVR
-264 VKDVAR
+264 VKDIAR

-282 FLNATPAVGIGAF
+282 YLNDTPAVGIGAF
-295 QRPGTNALEAAAS
+295 QRPGTNALDAAAS
-308 VRNVMENLKK
+308 VRKVMETVKK

-364 WRTALIPVLA
+364 WRTALIPVIA
-374 IPVSLVGT
+374 IPVSLIGT

-427 SPGEAAHKTMD
+427 SPGDAAHKTMD

-496 LLLKPHHAHAR
+496 LLLVPHHAR
-507 PKFFLT
+507 KEPKFFLT
-513 RFVNWLAGL
+513 RFVNWLANG
-522 FNRGFDWLS
+522 FNRAFDATS
-531 HTYSRSIYGLTN
+531 NAYGRTIRVLTGG
-543 YTIGLIAMLL
+543 IVGLGVMLL

-562 LHLARTTPTGFI
+562 LHLAQTTPTGFI

-596 TTEVVNRAAAAAR
+596 TTDVILRAAKQAR
-609 KIDGVTNTV
+609 TVNGVANAV

-627 FTNTTNSG
+627 FTNTTNAG
-635 VMFITLAGAKE
+635 VMFLTLTGAKE
-646 RAAQG
+646 RAEAG

-658 GDVIKATADIQEA
+658 GDVLKATSDIQEA

-680 VRGLGQGGGF
+680 VRGLGSGGGF
-690 KMQVESRQSSAI
+690 KMQIESRQSSEI
-702 GPLLANVG
+702 GPLMAAAG
-710 EMLGAA
+710 EVIGQA
-716 NQSNDVQRV
+716 NQSADVQRV
-725 FTTFSNDTPQL
+725 FTTFDNSTPQL
-736 YLDIDR
+736 FLDIDR
-742 TVARMLNVPLGN
+742 TIARMLNVPLAN
-754 VFSTVQA
+754 VFSSVQA
-761 ALGGA
+761 DLGGT

-781 VQGDAPFR
+781 LQGDAAFR
-789 VSKQDIEQL
+789 TSLQDISQI
-798 KVRSTTGALVPMG
+798 KVRSSTGALVPMG
-811 TLANI
+811 TLASV
-816 REISGPQIVQRFN
+816 RDVTGPQIVQRFN

-848 ALDAMEEIAKKSLPD
+848 ALDAMEQIAKKALPD
-863 GYAYDWTEIAFQQ
+863 GFSYDWTEIAYQQ
-876 KAAGGTAIYVFAL
+876 KAASGTAGAVFAL

-901 YESWALPMAIL
+901 YESWALPLAIL

-920 AALFG
+920 AALAG
-925 VQLRGQDNN
+925 VQFRGQDNN

-962 ENNERKGPVEAA
+962 EQREHRGPVEAA
-974 VQACKLRLRPIL
+974 VEACRLRLRPIL

-999 VIATG
+999 VVATG

-1031 TPVFYVVIRRFVLWI
+1031 TPVFYVVIRHFSLWLGRF
-1046 ERKRGKNPDG
+1046 RKT
-1056 KHPHGEAPDRDGHG
+1056 HTHGDHGGG
-1070 APSPAH
+1070 APAHG

>member
-18 SIIFLLL
+18 SIIFLIL

-31 TLPVSQ
+31 SLPVSQ

-46 TVRASFPGA
+46 TVRASYPGA

-168 LLRLDGVGDISIFG
+168 LLRLDGVGDITVFG
-182 GNEYAERI
+182 GSEYAERI
-190 WLDPNK
+190 WVDPNK
-196 LAAYGLTTSDV
+196 LAAYGLSVTDV

-218 AAGALNSPPA
+218 AAGQLNGPPA
-228 ATGQAFQLIVQS
+228 AKGEAFQLVVQS
-240 QGRFQ
+240 QARFK
-245 TPEEFAEVI
+245 TPEQFAEVI
-254 IKASDGRLVR
+254 IKAQDGRLVR
-264 VKDVAR
+264 VKDIAR

-282 FLNATPAVGIGAF
+282 YLNDTPAVGIGAF
-295 QRPGTNALEAAAS
+295 QRPGTNALDAAAS
-308 VRNVMENLKK
+308 VRKVMETVKK

-364 WRTALIPVLA
+364 WRTALIPVIA
-374 IPVSLVGT
+374 IPVSLIGT

-427 SPGEAAHKTMD
+427 SPGDAAHKTMD

-496 LLLKPHHAHAR
+496 LLLVPHHAR
-507 PKFFLT
+507 KEPKFFLT
-513 RFVNWLAGL
+513 RFVNWLANG
-522 FNRGFDWLS
+522 FNRAFDATS
-531 HTYSRSIYGLTN
+531 NAYGRTIRVLTGG
-543 YTIGLIAMLL
+543 IVGLGVMLL

-562 LHLARTTPTGFI
+562 LHLAQTTPTGFI

-596 TTEVVNRAAAAAR
+596 TTDVILRAAKQAR
-609 KIDGVTNTV
+609 TVNGVANAV

-627 FTNTTNSG
+627 FTNTTNAG
-635 VMFITLAGAKE
+635 VMFLTLTGAKE
-646 RAAQG
+646 RAEAG

-658 GDVIKATADIQEA
+658 GDVLKATSDIQEA

-680 VRGLGQGGGF
+680 VRGLGSGGGF
-690 KMQVESRQSSAI
+690 KMQIESRQSSEI
-702 GPLLANVG
+702 GPLMAAAG
-710 EMLGAA
+710 EVIGQA
-716 NQSNDVQRV
+716 NQSADVQRV
-725 FTTFSNDTPQL
+725 FTTFDNSTPQL
-736 YLDIDR
+736 FLDIDR
-742 TVARMLNVPLGN
+742 TIARMLNVPLAN
-754 VFSTVQA
+754 VFSSVQA
-761 ALGGA
+761 DLGGT

-781 VQGDAPFR
+781 LQGDAAFR
-789 VSKQDIEQL
+789 TSLQDISQI
-798 KVRSTTGALVPMG
+798 KVRSSTGALVPMG
-811 TLANI
+811 TLASV
-816 REISGPQIVQRFN
+816 RDVTGPQIVQRFN

-848 ALDAMEEIAKKSLPD
+848 ALDAMEQIAKKALPD
-863 GYAYDWTEIAFQQ
+863 GFSYDWTEIAYQQ
-876 KAAGGTAIYVFAL
+876 KAASGTAGAVFAL

-901 YESWALPMAIL
+901 YESWALPLAIL

-920 AALFG
+920 AALAG
-925 VQLRGQDNN
+925 VQFRGQDNN

-962 ENNERKGPVEAA
+962 EQREHRGPVEAA
-974 VQACKLRLRPIL
+974 VEACRLRLRPIL

-999 VIATG
+999 VVATG

-1031 TPVFYVVIRRFVLWI
+1031 TPVFYVVIRHFSLWLGRF
-1046 ERKRGKNPDG
+1046 RKT
-1056 KHPHGEAPDRDGHG
+1056 HTHGDHGG
-1070 APSPAH
+1070 APAHG

>member
-18 SIIFLLL
+18 SIVFLIL

-46 TVRASFPGA
+46 TVRASYPGA

-168 LLRLDGVGDISIFG
+168 LLRLDGVGDITIFG

-190 WLDPNK
+190 WVDPNK
-196 LAAYGLTTSDV
+196 LAAYGLSVTDV

-228 ATGQAFQLIVQS
+228 ASTAAFQLVVQS
-240 QGRFQ
+240 QARFK
-245 TPEEFAEVI
+245 TPEEFADVI
-254 IKASDGRLVR
+254 IKAQNGRLVR
-264 VKDVAR
+264 VKDIAR

-282 FLNATPAVGIGAF
+282 FLNDTPAVGIGAF
-295 QRPGTNALEAAAS
+295 QRPGTNALDAAAS
-308 VRNVMENLKK
+308 VKKVMEQVKK

-337 ESIHEV
+337 ESIQEV
-343 YKTLFE
+343 YKTLYE

-364 WRTALIPVLA
+364 WRTALIPVIA
-374 IPVSLVGT
+374 IPVSLIGT

-427 SPGEAAHKTMD
+427 SAGDAAHKTMD

-453 VFVPTAFIPGI
+453 VFIPTAFIPGI

-496 LLLKPHHAHAR
+496 LLLKPHHERAEPR
-507 PKFFLT
+507 FFLT
-513 RFVNWLAGL
+513 RFVNWLANG
-522 FNRGFDWLS
+522 FNRAFDATS
-531 HTYSRSIYGLTN
+531 NGYGRVIRTLTGGVV
-543 YTIGLIAMLL
+543 GLGVMLL
-553 VYAAVIAGT
+553 IYAGVIWGT
-562 LHLARTTPTGFI
+562 LHLAQTTPTGFI

-582 IGVVQLPSGSSLDR
+582 IGVVQLPSGASLDR
-596 TTEVVNRAAAAAR
+596 TTAVVLRAAAEAR
-609 KIDGVTNTV
+609 KVDGVTNAV

-627 FTNTTNSG
+627 FTNTTNSA
-635 VMFITLAGAKE
+635 VMFLTLKGAKE
-646 RAAQG
+646 RAEHG
-651 RSAAVIT
+651 RSAGVIT
-658 GDVIKATADIQEA
+658 GDVMKATANIEEA

-690 KMQVESRQSSAI
+690 KMQIESRQSSDI
-702 GPLLANVG
+702 NQLLAATG
-710 EMLGAA
+710 EMLAQA
-716 NQSNDVQRV
+716 NQSPDVTRV
-725 FTTFSNDTPQL
+725 FTTFGNDTPQL

-742 TVARMLNVPLGN
+742 TIARMLNVPLAN
-754 VFSTVQA
+754 VFSSLQA
-761 ALGGA
+761 DLGGT

-781 VQGDAPFR
+781 LQGDSQFR
-789 VSKQDIEQL
+789 STEQDISQI
-798 KVRSTTGALVPMG
+798 KVRSSTGALVPMG
-811 TLANI
+811 TLASVRNV
-816 REISGPQIVQRFN
+816 SGPQIVQRFN

-839 AKPGISTGQ
+839 SKPGVSTGQ
-848 ALDAMEEIAKKSLPD
+848 ALTAMEEIAKKALPD
-863 GYAYDWTEIAFQQ
+863 GYAYDWTEIAYQQ
-876 KAAGGTAIYVFAL
+876 KAASGTAGYVFAL

-901 YESWALPMAIL
+901 YESWALPLAIL

-920 AALFG
+920 AALGG
-925 VQLRGQDNN
+925 VQFRGQDNN

-962 ENNERKGPVEAA
+962 EQREHRGPVDAA
-974 VQACKLRLRPIL
+974 VEACRLRLRPIL

-1031 TPVFYVVIRRFVLWI
+1031 TPVFYVVIRHFSIWLGSFR
-1046 ERKRGKNPDG
+1046 RKKTD
-1056 KHPHGEAPDRDGHG
+1056 HGDHG
-1070 APSPAH
+1070 TGGATPAHS